1 MFLPLFFVTF
11 AAIITYLNK
20 KRTKNMKHIRHYLTA
35 LFAIALSLMV
45 WADSG
50 ELFTSGK
57 LSSSLINCIVQ
68 DKYGYIWVGTEYG
81 LSKFDGYRFTNY
93 LHNEEDTTSITD
105 NIISDLLVDK
115 KGNLWIGCAKG
126 LMRYNYETNNF
137 SRLQFPDGRK
147 PRIYSM
153 VESHRGDILL
163 GTAGYGLYSV
173 KNNGI
178 EKTANNRF
186 TIKWERAY
194 AKRDSDVFF
203 THIYEDKHHYLWQS
217 SHLSTFTRFIE
228 KQGKVQRKDFKSPY
242 GAPVAFIQH
251 RPQAMLIVCMYGI
264 IYYDYRTGRIADAGY
279 DLGTFKNHVT
289 INNATFDHEGNLYI
303 STSEH
308 GALIIKK
315 GSNKVE
321 QLENS
326 NSNFNL
332 STAFV
337 NDIIEDKDNNL
348 WIGCYKKGLYLLN
361 QRQQAFSSWSFSAQN
376 YIIGSSVSSIAPGEN
391 GETWCTVQNSGVF
404 CFDAS
409 GKIIAHPTSPAGT
422 CIIYKDRRG
431 AYWISNGSALYSYN
445 PHTGAYQ
452 EKLTFTSAGIY
463 CMTDDNQGNLYIS
476 VYSKG
481 LYIYNVES
489 GKVTVLNMR
498 QRGNKGFLC
507 NDWVRSMAFDH
518 TGHLWIGTSNG
529 VSCLNTKTL
538 SFKDFGWNNILKDR
552 QANGICE
559 GKNGNMI
566 IGTEEGLYL
575 FDRKNNKTLALP
587 HAEVLK
593 GKQVCSIIKD
603 HQGDLWISTTMGIW
617 QYDQKNRQFIGH
629 INGNGLTTR
638 EYVLGSSMHT
648 ASDLI
653 AFGTSDGITTF
664 YPERV
669 KAKKMELGDVHLTNF
684 IIDGKPINCLTDE
697 FTIPYEENSF
707 TLEFSLLNYRNTDN
721 ISFQYRINEGKW
733 NSTNEGSNAV
743 SFNKL
748 KPGSYTLEVRA
759 MSNGNFSKKST
770 IIHIKVCDPWY
781 ASTWAFLLYFLTAA
795 GIILYII
802 YRYER
807 HRKEDLEETKMQFL
821 INATHD
827 IRSPLT
833 LIMEPLKKLKERL
846 GNAEEYQADIDTID
860 RNAQRLLTLVNQ
872 ILDKRR
878 LDKHQMNLSCR
889 ETNLVEFSQGLV
901 SLFTYNANL
910 RGINIR
916 LEMPET
922 PVNAWIDRNKLDKAI
937 ANLLSNAFKYT
948 PNGGEI
954 IFRIEKQDKKVL
966 LYVIDSGKGL
976 GKNDDAKTLFERFYQ
991 GKNSADMHLGGS
1003 GIGLNLCRSIVR
1015 LHGGDV
1021 TARNREDGT
1030 SGACFIIEL
1039 PLGKEHLKDSQIN
1052 SDYVVNGKKQQR
1064 GAASRNSKILLVDDD
1079 IEICRYLKSELSDWY
1094 RFVIC
1099 NNGKEALKQL
1109 LSGDFDLVVSDVVM
1123 PEMDGITLLRNI
1135 KGNANISHVPVIM
1148 LTSKSEI
1155 SDRLEGIKLG
1165 ADAYLAKPF
1174 SLEELHL
1181 TIDNLIDNVR
1191 RLKGKF
1197 SGALKQDDKVEKI
1210 EVKGYDEELMERI
1223 MKVVNENLSDSDFN
1237 VEKMCDE
1244 VGVSRTQLHR
1254 KLKEM
1259 TGVPTSEFLRN
1270 IRLNEAA
1277 RLIREHKINITQVSY
1292 MVGFANNSH
1301 FSTAFKKYFGMSP
1314 TEYAAKYT
1322 E

>member
-1 MFLPLFFVTF
+1 MKRFILISIFCFVQ
-11 AAIITYLNK
+11 
-20 KRTKNMKHIRHYLTA
+20 MLTCFSYA
-35 LFAIALSLMV
+35 N
-45 WADSG
+45 SG
-50 ELFTSGK
+50 RLYTSND
-57 LSSSLINCIVQ
+57 LSSSLIRCIIQ
-68 DKYGYIWVGTEYG
+68 DKYGFIWVGTNYG
-81 LSKFDGYRFTNY
+81 LNRFDGYKFSTY
-93 LHNEEDTTSITD
+93 LCNPADTTTIQD
-105 NIISDLLVDK
+105 NDIVKLYPYSKEFLFVATNRGLYKYSYLTNCFQHIVLEKKDEKIRVSSLIEDGKHNLL
-115 KGNLWIGCAKG
+115 I
-126 LMRYNYETNNF
+126 
-137 SRLQFPDGRK
+137 
-147 PRIYSM
+147 
-153 VESHRGDILL
+153 
-163 GTAGYGLYSV
+163 GTAGYGAYRLDMTTGKVTRLSRKSANSV
-173 KNNGI
+173 
-178 EKTANNRF
+178 
-186 TIKWERAY
+186 
-194 AKRDSDVFF
+194 DDFF
-203 THIYEDKHHYLWQS
+203 AMLFFDDEGYLWQAN
-217 SHLSTFTRFIE
+217 HTKVLR
-228 KQGKVQRKDFKSPY
+228 KYKYNGKSIKLVSVYEPKDLFGISKLY
-242 GAPVAFIQH
+242 ATDKKGFFVAH
-251 RPQAMLIVCMYGI
+251 AGGI
-264 IYYDYRTGRIADAGY
+264 MRYDYASHSFSRYDFDFSAHQGAGY
-279 DLGTFKNHVT
+279 ISAVTLDKYGNLWLGTSGDGTFKIPHGSRKAYRVEL
-289 INNATFDHEGNLYI
+289 NNQSFIFDNAHISDLLIDRDGNQWY
-303 STSEH
+303 
-308 GALIIKK
+308 GCYMK
-315 GSNKVE
+315 GLFLSN
-321 QLENS
+321 
-326 NSNFNL
+326 
-332 STAFV
+332 
-337 NDIIEDKDNNL
+337 KDNNVFHPVSL
-348 WIGCYKKGLYLLN
+348 DELGAGMETISSVVGVADGLMLFVVKNHGLYLLDEKTGN
-361 QRQQAFSSWSFSAQN
+361 TKLLQ
-376 YIIGSSVSSIAPGEN
+376 
-391 GETWCTVQNSGVF
+391 
-404 CFDAS
+404 
-409 GKIIAHPTSPAGT
+409 SPAGP
-422 CIIYKDRRG
+422 IKVYSDFRKNVYVYGRDGIYEYGWKHQTYRLLLPANGLSLDYMRVDAAGNIYFTSQGNGLYVWNRKSG
-431 AYWISNGSALYSYN
+431 KMTQYLMDDKRPHKTICNNWISEIRLDS
-445 PHTGAYQ
+445 
-452 EKLTFTSAGIY
+452 
-463 CMTDDNQGNLYIS
+463 
-476 VYSKG
+476 
-481 LYIYNVES
+481 
-489 GKVTVLNMR
+489 
-498 QRGNKGFLC
+498 RG
-507 NDWVRSMAFDH
+507 W
-518 TGHLWIGTSNG
+518 LWCATANG
-529 VSCLNTKTL
+529 VSCMDTKTGYFDIIL
-538 SFKDFGWNNILKDR
+538 SRPLL
-552 QANGICE
+552 E
-559 GKNGNMI
+559 GKTCYSTLELSDGKI
-566 IGTEEGLYL
+566 AIATEMGLYL
-575 FDRKNNKTLALP
+575 YDRKKQQTTPWP
-587 HAEVLK
+587 HSESISGLRIYSLK
-593 GKQVCSIIKD
+593 KD
-603 HQGDLWISTTMGIW
+603 VKGNLWMSTAQGIW
-617 QYDQKNRQFIGH
+617 CYDSKAKSFFSFEK
-629 INGNGLTTR
+629 GNGLLTK
-638 EYVLGSSMHT
+638 EYLAGVVGS
-648 ASDLI
+648 
-653 AFGTSDGITTF
+653 TSDGVICYGNSEGLTYF
-664 YPERV
+664 RPSQV
-669 KAKKMELGDVHLTNF
+669 KDYNEKTSAIYLSGVLL
-684 IIDGKPINCLTDE
+684 DGKMAPFIGDNLSVPSD
-697 FTIPYEENSF
+697 FKSIVLSF
-707 TLEFSLLNYRNTDN
+707 SQLDYQSVGN
-721 ISFQYRINEGKW
+721 IVFQYRINGGKW
-733 NSTNEGSNAV
+733 ISNAAGDN
-743 SFNKL
+743 SFNFTGL
-748 KPGSYTLEVRA
+748 SYGHYRIEVRIYC
-759 MSNGNFSKKST
+759 NGKYSTYKKV
-770 IIHIKVCDPWY
+770 INLDVLAPWFL
-781 ASTWAFLLYFLTAA
+781 TVWAKLIYLFLILGLTAA
-795 GIILYII
+795 AIIVYL
-802 YRYER
+802 
-807 HRKEDLEETKMQFL
+807 RKKKRDLEEAKMQFL

-878 LDKHQMNLSCR
+878 LDKHQTNLSCR

-1052 SDYVVNGKKQQR
+1052 SDYVVNGKKPQR

-1210 EVKGYDEELMERI
+1210 EVKGNDEELMERI

-1277 RLIREHKINITQVSY
+1277 RLIRERKINITQVSY

-1301 FSTAFKKYFGMSP
+1301 FSTAFKKYFGISP
-1314 TEYAAKYT
+1314 SEYAAKYT

>member
-1 MFLPLFFVTF
+1 MLFSIFCFVQ
-11 AAIITYLNK
+11 
-20 KRTKNMKHIRHYLTA
+20 MLTCFSYA
-35 LFAIALSLMV
+35 N
-45 WADSG
+45 SG
-50 ELFTSGK
+50 RLYTSNDM
-57 LSSSLINCIVQ
+57 SSSLIRCIIQ
-68 DKYGYIWVGTEYG
+68 DKYGFIWVGTNYG
-81 LSKFDGYRFTNY
+81 LNRFDGYKFSTY
-93 LHNEEDTTSITD
+93 LCNPADTTTIQD
-105 NIISDLLVDK
+105 NDIVKLYPYSKEFLFVATNRGLYKYSYLTNSFQHIVLEKKDEKIRISSLIEDGKHNLL
-115 KGNLWIGCAKG
+115 I
-126 LMRYNYETNNF
+126 
-137 SRLQFPDGRK
+137 
-147 PRIYSM
+147 
-153 VESHRGDILL
+153 
-163 GTAGYGLYSV
+163 GTAGYGAYRLDMTTGKVTRLSRKSANSV
-173 KNNGI
+173 
-178 EKTANNRF
+178 
-186 TIKWERAY
+186 
-194 AKRDSDVFF
+194 DDFF
-203 THIYEDKHHYLWQS
+203 AMLFFDDEGYLWQAN
-217 SHLSTFTRFIE
+217 HTKVL
-228 KQGKVQRKDFKSPY
+228 KKYKYNGKSIKLVSVYEPKGLFSVCKLYAADKKGFF
-242 GAPVAFIQH
+242 VAH
-251 RPQAMLIVCMYGI
+251 VGGI
-264 IYYDYRTGRIADAGY
+264 MRYDYASHRFSRYDFDFSAHQGAGY
-279 DLGTFKNHVT
+279 ISAVTLDKYGNLWLGTSGDGTFKIPHGSRKAYRVEL
-289 INNATFDHEGNLYI
+289 NNQSFIFDNAHISDLLIDRDGNQWY
-303 STSEH
+303 
-308 GALIIKK
+308 
-315 GSNKVE
+315 
-321 QLENS
+321 
-326 NSNFNL
+326 
-332 STAFV
+332 
-337 NDIIEDKDNNL
+337 
-348 WIGCYKKGLYLLN
+348 GCYMKGLFLSNNDKNVFHPVSLDELGAGMETISSVVGVADGLMLFVVKNHGLYLLDEKTGN
-361 QRQQAFSSWSFSAQN
+361 TKLLQ
-376 YIIGSSVSSIAPGEN
+376 
-391 GETWCTVQNSGVF
+391 
-404 CFDAS
+404 
-409 GKIIAHPTSPAGT
+409 SPAGP
-422 CIIYKDRRG
+422 IKVYSDFRKNVYVYGRDGIYEYDWKHQTYRLLLPANGLSLDYMQVDAAGNIYFTSQGNGLYVWNRKSGKMTQYLMDDKRPHKTICNN
-431 AYWISNGSALYSYN
+431 WISEIRLDS
-445 PHTGAYQ
+445 
-452 EKLTFTSAGIY
+452 
-463 CMTDDNQGNLYIS
+463 
-476 VYSKG
+476 
-481 LYIYNVES
+481 
-489 GKVTVLNMR
+489 
-498 QRGNKGFLC
+498 RG
-507 NDWVRSMAFDH
+507 W
-518 TGHLWIGTSNG
+518 LWCATANG
-529 VSCLNTKTL
+529 VSCMDTKTGYFDIIL
-538 SFKDFGWNNILKDR
+538 SRPLL
-552 QANGICE
+552 E
-559 GKNGNMI
+559 GKSCYSTLELSDGKI
-566 IGTEEGLYL
+566 AIATEMGLYL
-575 FDRKNNKTLALP
+575 YDRKKQQTTPWP
-587 HAEVLK
+587 HSESISGLRIYSLK
-593 GKQVCSIIKD
+593 KD
-603 HQGDLWISTTMGIW
+603 VKGNLWMSTAQGIW
-617 QYDQKNRQFIGH
+617 CYDSKAKSFFSFEK
-629 INGNGLTTR
+629 GNGLLTK
-638 EYVLGSSMHT
+638 EYLAGVVGS
-648 ASDLI
+648 
-653 AFGTSDGITTF
+653 TSDGVICYGNSEGLTYF
-664 YPERV
+664 QPSEV
-669 KAKKMELGDVHLTNF
+669 KDYNEKTSAIYLSGVLL
-684 IIDGKPINCLTDE
+684 DGKMAPFIGDNLSVPSD
-697 FTIPYEENSF
+697 FKSIVLSF
-707 TLEFSLLNYRNTDN
+707 SQLDYQSVGN
-721 ISFQYRINEGKW
+721 IVFQYRINGGKW
-733 NSTNEGSNAV
+733 ISNAAGDN
-743 SFNKL
+743 SFNFTGL
-748 KPGSYTLEVRA
+748 SYGHYRIEVRTYC
-759 MSNGNFSKKST
+759 NGKYSTYKKV
-770 IIHIKVCDPWY
+770 INLDVLAPWFL
-781 ASTWAFLLYFLTAA
+781 TVWAKLLYLFLILGLTAA
-795 GIILYII
+795 AIIVYL
-802 YRYER
+802 
-807 HRKEDLEETKMQFL
+807 RKKKRDLEEAKMQFL

-910 RGINIR
+910 RGIQIKM
-916 LEMPET
+916 EMPEM

-954 IFRIEKQDKKVL
+954 IFRIEKQAQKVL

>member
-1 MFLPLFFVTF
+1 MKRFLLFSIICIVQMLTCFSHAVTGRL
-11 AAIITYLNK
+11 Y
-20 KRTKNMKHIRHYLTA
+20 
-35 LFAIALSLMV
+35 
-45 WADSG
+45 
-50 ELFTSGK
+50 TSNDM
-57 LSSSLINCIVQ
+57 SSSLIRCIIQ
-68 DKYGYIWVGTEYG
+68 DKYGFIWVGTNYG
-81 LSKFDGYRFTNY
+81 LNRFDGYKFSTY
-93 LHNEEDTTSITD
+93 LCNPADTTTIQD
-105 NIISDLLVDK
+105 NDIVKLYPYSKEFLFVATNRGLYKYSYLTNSFQHIVLEKKDEKIRVSSLIGDGKHNLL
-115 KGNLWIGCAKG
+115 I
-126 LMRYNYETNNF
+126 
-137 SRLQFPDGRK
+137 
-147 PRIYSM
+147 
-153 VESHRGDILL
+153 
-163 GTAGYGLYSV
+163 GTAGYGAYRLDMTTGKVTRLSRKSANSV
-173 KNNGI
+173 
-178 EKTANNRF
+178 
-186 TIKWERAY
+186 
-194 AKRDSDVFF
+194 DDFF
-203 THIYEDKHHYLWQS
+203 AMLFFDDEGYLWQAN
-217 SHLSTFTRFIE
+217 HTKVLR
-228 KQGKVQRKDFKSPY
+228 KYKYNGKSIKLVSVYEPKDLFGISKLY
-242 GAPVAFIQH
+242 ATDKKGFFVAH
-251 RPQAMLIVCMYGI
+251 AGGI
-264 IYYDYRTGRIADAGY
+264 MRYDYASHSFSRYDFDFSAHQGAGY
-279 DLGTFKNHVT
+279 ISAVTLDNYGNLWLGTSGDGTFKIPHGSRKAYRVEL
-289 INNATFDHEGNLYI
+289 NNQSFIFDNAHISDLLIDRDGNQWY
-303 STSEH
+303 
-308 GALIIKK
+308 
-315 GSNKVE
+315 
-321 QLENS
+321 
-326 NSNFNL
+326 
-332 STAFV
+332 
-337 NDIIEDKDNNL
+337 
-348 WIGCYKKGLYLLN
+348 GCYMKGLFLSNNDKNVFHPVSLDELGAGMETISSVVGVADGLMLFVVKNHGLYLLDEKTGN
-361 QRQQAFSSWSFSAQN
+361 TKLLQ
-376 YIIGSSVSSIAPGEN
+376 
-391 GETWCTVQNSGVF
+391 
-404 CFDAS
+404 
-409 GKIIAHPTSPAGT
+409 SPAGP
-422 CIIYKDRRG
+422 IKVYSDFRKNVYVYGRDGIYEYDWKHQTYRLLLP
-431 AYWISNGSALYSYN
+431 ANGLSLDGMQVDAAGNIY
-445 PHTGAYQ
+445 
-452 EKLTFTSAGIY
+452 FTSP
-463 CMTDDNQGNLYIS
+463 GN
-476 VYSKG
+476 G
-481 LYIYNVES
+481 LYVWNRKS
-489 GKVTVLNMR
+489 GKMTQYLMDDKRPHKTICNNWTSDIR
-498 QRGNKGFLC
+498 LDSRG
-507 NDWVRSMAFDH
+507 W
-518 TGHLWIGTSNG
+518 LWCATANG
-529 VSCLNTKTL
+529 VSCMDTKTGYFDIIL
-538 SFKDFGWNNILKDR
+538 SRPLL
-552 QANGICE
+552 E
-559 GKNGNMI
+559 GKSCYSTLELPDGRI
-566 IGTEEGLYL
+566 AIATEMGLYL
-575 FDRKNNKTLALP
+575 YDRKKQQTTPWP
-587 HAEVLK
+587 HSESISGLRIYSLK
-593 GKQVCSIIKD
+593 KD
-603 HQGDLWISTTMGIW
+603 VKGNLWMSSAQGIW
-617 QYDQKNRQFIGH
+617 CYDSKAKSFFSFEK
-629 INGNGLTTR
+629 GNGLLTK
-638 EYVLGSSMHT
+638 EYLAGVVGS
-648 ASDLI
+648 
-653 AFGTSDGITTF
+653 TSDGVICYGNSEGLTYF
-664 YPERV
+664 RPSQV
-669 KAKKMELGDVHLTNF
+669 KDYNEKTSAIYLSGVLL
-684 IIDGKPINCLTDE
+684 DGKMAPFIGDNLSVPSD
-697 FTIPYEENSF
+697 FKSIVLSF
-707 TLEFSLLNYRNTDN
+707 SQLDYQSVGN
-721 ISFQYRINEGKW
+721 IVFQYRINGGKW
-733 NSTNEGSNAV
+733 ISNAAGDN
-743 SFNKL
+743 SFNFTGL
-748 KPGSYTLEVRA
+748 SYGHYRIEVRTYC
-759 MSNGNFSKKST
+759 NGKYSTYKKV
-770 IIHIKVCDPWY
+770 INLDVLAPWFL
-781 ASTWAFLLYFLTAA
+781 TVWAKLIYLFLILGLTAA
-795 GIILYII
+795 AIIVYL
-802 YRYER
+802 
-807 HRKEDLEETKMQFL
+807 RKKKRDLEEAKMQFL

-860 RNAQRLLTLVNQ
+860 RNTQRLLTLVNQ

-1021 TARNREDGT
+1021 TARNREDGK

-1079 IEICRYLKSELSDWY
+1079 IEICRYIKTELSDWY

-1197 SGALKQDDKVEKI
+1197 SGALKQDDKVEKV

>member
-1 MFLPLFFVTF
+1 MKRFLLFSIICFVQ
-11 AAIITYLNK
+11 
-20 KRTKNMKHIRHYLTA
+20 MLTCFSHA
-35 LFAIALSLMV
+35 V
-45 WADSG
+45 TG
-50 ELFTSGK
+50 RLFTSND
-57 LSSSLINCIVQ
+57 LSSSLIRCIIQ
-68 DKYGYIWVGTEYG
+68 DKYGFIWVGTNYG
-81 LSKFDGYRFTNY
+81 LNRFDGYSFSTY
-93 LHNEEDTTSITD
+93 LCNPADTTTIQD
-105 NIISDLLVDK
+105 NGIVQLYPYSKEFLFVATNRGLYKYSYLTNSFQHIVLEKHGEKIRISSLIEDRMHNLL
-115 KGNLWIGCAKG
+115 I
-126 LMRYNYETNNF
+126 
-137 SRLQFPDGRK
+137 
-147 PRIYSM
+147 
-153 VESHRGDILL
+153 
-163 GTAGYGLYSV
+163 GTAGYGAYRLDMTTGKVTRLSRKSANSV
-173 KNNGI
+173 
-178 EKTANNRF
+178 
-186 TIKWERAY
+186 
-194 AKRDSDVFF
+194 DDFF
-203 THIYEDKHHYLWQS
+203 SMLFFDDEGYLWQAN
-217 SHLSTFTRFIE
+217 HTKVLR
-228 KQGKVQRKDFKSPY
+228 KYKYDGKSIKLVSVYEPKDLFGIRKLYATDKKGFF
-242 GAPVAFIQH
+242 VAH
-251 RPQAMLIVCMYGI
+251 TGGI
-264 IYYDYRTGRIADAGY
+264 MRYDYASHRFSRYDFDFSAHQGAGY
-279 DLGTFKNHVT
+279 ISAATLDKYGNLWLGTSGDGTFKIPHGSRKAYRVELDNQSF
-289 INNATFDHEGNLYI
+289 IFDNAHISDLLIDRDGNQWY
-303 STSEH
+303 
-308 GALIIKK
+308 
-315 GSNKVE
+315 
-321 QLENS
+321 
-326 NSNFNL
+326 
-332 STAFV
+332 
-337 NDIIEDKDNNL
+337 
-348 WIGCYKKGLYLLN
+348 GCYMKGLFLSNNDKNVFHSVTLDDLGAGMETISSVVGVADGLMLFVVKNHGLYLLDEKTGN
-361 QRQQAFSSWSFSAQN
+361 TKLLQ
-376 YIIGSSVSSIAPGEN
+376 
-391 GETWCTVQNSGVF
+391 
-404 CFDAS
+404 
-409 GKIIAHPTSPAGT
+409 SPAGP
-422 CIIYKDRRG
+422 IKVYSDFRKKVYVYGRDGIYEYDWKHQTYRLLLPANGLSLDGMQVDAAGNIYFTSPGNGLYVWNRKSGKMTQYLMDDKRPHKTICNN
-431 AYWISNGSALYSYN
+431 WISEIRLDS
-445 PHTGAYQ
+445 
-452 EKLTFTSAGIY
+452 
-463 CMTDDNQGNLYIS
+463 
-476 VYSKG
+476 
-481 LYIYNVES
+481 
-489 GKVTVLNMR
+489 
-498 QRGNKGFLC
+498 RG
-507 NDWVRSMAFDH
+507 
-518 TGHLWIGTSNG
+518 WIWCATTNG
-529 VSCLNTKTL
+529 VSCMDTKTGYFDVIL
-538 SFKDFGWNNILKDR
+538 SRPLL
-552 QANGICE
+552 E
-559 GKNGNMI
+559 GKTCYSTLELSDSKI
-566 IGTEEGLYL
+566 AIATEMGLYL
-575 FDRKNNKTLALP
+575 YDSKKRQTTPWP
-587 HAEVLK
+587 HSESISGLRIYSLK
-593 GKQVCSIIKD
+593 KD
-603 HQGDLWISTTMGIW
+603 AKGNLWMSTAQGIW
-617 QYDQKNRQFIGH
+617 CYDSKAKSFFSFEK
-629 INGNGLTTR
+629 GNGLLTK
-638 EYVLGSSMHT
+638 EYQSGVFGS
-648 ASDLI
+648 
-653 AFGTSDGITTF
+653 TSDGVICYGNSEGLTYF
-664 YPERV
+664 RPSQV
-669 KAKKMELGDVHLTNF
+669 KDYNEKMSAIYLSGVLL
-684 IIDGKPINCLTDE
+684 DGKMAPFIGDDLSVPSD
-697 FTIPYEENSF
+697 FKSIVLS
-707 TLEFSLLNYRNTDN
+707 FSLLDYQSVGN
-721 ISFQYRINEGKW
+721 IVFQYRINGGKW
-733 NSTNEGSNAV
+733 ISNAAGDN
-743 SFNKL
+743 SFNFTGL
-748 KPGSYTLEVRA
+748 SYGHYRIEVRTYC
-759 MSNGNFSKKST
+759 NGKYSIYNKV
-770 IIHIKVCDPWY
+770 IKLNVLAPWY
-781 ASTWAFLLYFLTAA
+781 LTVWAKLIYLILVLGFMAA
-795 GIILYII
+795 VIFI
-802 YRYER
+802 YLHKKKR
-807 HRKEDLEETKMQFL
+807 DLEEAKMQFL

-846 GNAEEYQADIDTID
+846 GNAEEYHEDIDTMD

-878 LDKHQMNLSCR
+878 LDKHQMKLSCR
-889 ETNLVEFSQGLV
+889 ETNLVEFSRGLV

-910 RGINIR
+910 RGIQIK

-1021 TARNREDGT
+1021 YAHNREDGK

-1039 PLGKEHLKDSQIN
+1039 PLGKEHLKNNQICLDN
-1052 SDYVVNGKKQQR
+1052 VGTGKKQQR

-1197 SGALKQDDKVEKI
+1197 TGALKQDDKVEKV

-1314 TEYAAKYT
+1314 TEYAARYS

>member
-1 MFLPLFFVTF
+1 MLFSIFCFVQ
-11 AAIITYLNK
+11 
-20 KRTKNMKHIRHYLTA
+20 MLTCFSYA
-35 LFAIALSLMV
+35 N
-45 WADSG
+45 SG
-50 ELFTSGK
+50 RLYTSNDM
-57 LSSSLINCIVQ
+57 SSSLIRCIIQ
-68 DKYGYIWVGTEYG
+68 DKYGFIWVGTNYG
-81 LSKFDGYRFTNY
+81 LNRFDGYKFSTY
-93 LHNEEDTTSITD
+93 LCNPADTTTIQD
-105 NIISDLLVDK
+105 NDIVKLYPYSKEFLFVATNRGLYKYSYLTNSFQHIVLEKKDEKIRISSLIEDGKHNLL
-115 KGNLWIGCAKG
+115 I
-126 LMRYNYETNNF
+126 
-137 SRLQFPDGRK
+137 
-147 PRIYSM
+147 
-153 VESHRGDILL
+153 
-163 GTAGYGLYSV
+163 GTAGYGAYRLDMTTGKVTRLSRKSANSV
-173 KNNGI
+173 
-178 EKTANNRF
+178 
-186 TIKWERAY
+186 
-194 AKRDSDVFF
+194 DDFF
-203 THIYEDKHHYLWQS
+203 AMLFFDDEGYLWQAN
-217 SHLSTFTRFIE
+217 HTKVL
-228 KQGKVQRKDFKSPY
+228 KKYKYNGKSIKLVSVYEPKGLFSVCKLYAADKKGFF
-242 GAPVAFIQH
+242 VAH
-251 RPQAMLIVCMYGI
+251 VGGI
-264 IYYDYRTGRIADAGY
+264 MRYDYASHRFSRYDFDFSAHQGAGY
-279 DLGTFKNHVT
+279 ISAVTLDKYGNLWLGTSGDGTFKIPHGSRKAYRVEL
-289 INNATFDHEGNLYI
+289 NNQSFIFDNAHISDLLIDRDGNQWY
-303 STSEH
+303 
-308 GALIIKK
+308 
-315 GSNKVE
+315 
-321 QLENS
+321 
-326 NSNFNL
+326 
-332 STAFV
+332 
-337 NDIIEDKDNNL
+337 
-348 WIGCYKKGLYLLN
+348 GCYMKGLFLSNNDKNVFHPVSLDELGAGMETISSVVGVADGLMLFVVKNHGLYLLDEKTGN
-361 QRQQAFSSWSFSAQN
+361 TKLLQ
-376 YIIGSSVSSIAPGEN
+376 
-391 GETWCTVQNSGVF
+391 
-404 CFDAS
+404 
-409 GKIIAHPTSPAGT
+409 SPAGP
-422 CIIYKDRRG
+422 IKVYSDFRKNVYVYGRDGIYEYDWKHQTYRLLLPANGLSLDYMQVDAAGNIYFTSQGNGLYVWNRKSGKMTQYLMDDKRPHKTICNN
-431 AYWISNGSALYSYN
+431 WISEIRLDS
-445 PHTGAYQ
+445 
-452 EKLTFTSAGIY
+452 
-463 CMTDDNQGNLYIS
+463 
-476 VYSKG
+476 
-481 LYIYNVES
+481 
-489 GKVTVLNMR
+489 
-498 QRGNKGFLC
+498 RG
-507 NDWVRSMAFDH
+507 W
-518 TGHLWIGTSNG
+518 LWCATANG
-529 VSCLNTKTL
+529 VSCMDTKTGYFDIIL
-538 SFKDFGWNNILKDR
+538 SRPLL
-552 QANGICE
+552 E
-559 GKNGNMI
+559 GKSCYSTLELSDGKI
-566 IGTEEGLYL
+566 AIATEMGLYL
-575 FDRKNNKTLALP
+575 YDRKKQQTTPWP
-587 HAEVLK
+587 HSESISGLRIYSLK
-593 GKQVCSIIKD
+593 KD
-603 HQGDLWISTTMGIW
+603 VKGNLWMSTAQGIW
-617 QYDQKNRQFIGH
+617 CYDSKAKSFFSFEK
-629 INGNGLTTR
+629 GNGLLTK
-638 EYVLGSSMHT
+638 EYLAGVVGS
-648 ASDLI
+648 
-653 AFGTSDGITTF
+653 TSDGVICYGNSEGLTYF
-664 YPERV
+664 QPSEV
-669 KAKKMELGDVHLTNF
+669 KDYNEKTSAIYLSGVLL
-684 IIDGKPINCLTDE
+684 DGKMAPFIGDNLSVPSD
-697 FTIPYEENSF
+697 FKSIVLSF
-707 TLEFSLLNYRNTDN
+707 SQLDYQSVGN
-721 ISFQYRINEGKW
+721 IVFQYRINGGKW
-733 NSTNEGSNAV
+733 ISNAAGDN
-743 SFNKL
+743 SFNFTGL
-748 KPGSYTLEVRA
+748 SYGHYRIEVRTYC
-759 MSNGNFSKKST
+759 NGKYSTYKKV
-770 IIHIKVCDPWY
+770 INLDVLAPWFL
-781 ASTWAFLLYFLTAA
+781 TVWAKLLYLFLILGLTAA
-795 GIILYII
+795 AIIVYL
-802 YRYER
+802 
-807 HRKEDLEETKMQFL
+807 RKKKRDLEEAKMQFL

-910 RGINIR
+910 RGIQIKM
-916 LEMPET
+916 EMPEM

>member
-1 MFLPLFFVTF
+1 MDNFFAMLFFDAEGYLWQANHTKVLRKYKYNGKSIRLVSVYEPKDLFGIRKLYATDKKGF
-11 AAIITYLNK
+11 FVAHTGGIMRYDYASHSFSRYDFDFSAHQGAGYISAATL
-20 KRTKNMKHIRHYLTA
+20 
-35 LFAIALSLMV
+35 
-45 WADSG
+45 
-50 ELFTSGK
+50 
-57 LSSSLINCIVQ
+57 
-68 DKYGYIWVGTEYG
+68 DKYGNLWLGTSGDGTFKIPHGSRKAYRVE
-81 LSKFDGYRFTNY
+81 LNNQSFIFDNA
-93 LHNEEDTTSITD
+93 H
-105 NIISDLLVDK
+105 ISDLLIDRDGNQWYGCYMKGLFLSNNDKNVFHPVSLDELGAGMETISSVVGVADGLMLFVVKNHGLYLLDEKTGNTKLLQSPAGPIKVYSDFRKNVYVYANGGIYEYDWKHQTYQLLLPANGLSLDGMLVDAAGNMFLTSQGNGLYVWNRK
-115 KGNLWIGCAKG
+115 SGKMTQYLMDDRRPHKTICNNWITDIRLDSRGRLWCATTNGVSCMDTKTGYFDVILSRPLLEGKTCYSTLELSDSKIAIATEMGLYLYDSKKRQTTPWPHSESISGLRIYSLKKDAKGNLWMSTAQGIWCYDSKAKSFFSFEKGNG
-126 LMRYNYETNNF
+126 LLTKEYQAGVVGST
-137 SRLQFPDGRK
+137 PDGVICYGNSEGLTYFRPSQLK
-147 PRIYSM
+147 DYNEKMSAIYLSGVLLDGKM
-153 VESHRGDILL
+153 APFIGDNL
-163 GTAGYGLYSV
+163 SV
-173 KNNGI
+173 P
-178 EKTANNRF
+178 
-186 TIKWERAY
+186 
-194 AKRDSDVFF
+194 S
-203 THIYEDKHHYLWQS
+203 
-217 SHLSTFTRFIE
+217 
-228 KQGKVQRKDFKSPY
+228 DFKS
-242 GAPVAFIQH
+242 I
-251 RPQAMLIVCMYGI
+251 
-264 IYYDYRTGRIADAGY
+264 
-279 DLGTFKNHVT
+279 
-289 INNATFDHEGNLYI
+289 
-303 STSEH
+303 
-308 GALIIKK
+308 
-315 GSNKVE
+315 
-321 QLENS
+321 
-326 NSNFNL
+326 
-332 STAFV
+332 
-337 NDIIEDKDNNL
+337 
-348 WIGCYKKGLYLLN
+348 
-361 QRQQAFSSWSFSAQN
+361 
-376 YIIGSSVSSIAPGEN
+376 
-391 GETWCTVQNSGVF
+391 
-404 CFDAS
+404 
-409 GKIIAHPTSPAGT
+409 
-422 CIIYKDRRG
+422 
-431 AYWISNGSALYSYN
+431 
-445 PHTGAYQ
+445 
-452 EKLTFTSAGIY
+452 
-463 CMTDDNQGNLYIS
+463 
-476 VYSKG
+476 
-481 LYIYNVES
+481 
-489 GKVTVLNMR
+489 VLN
-498 QRGNKGFLC
+498 
-507 NDWVRSMAFDH
+507 
-518 TGHLWIGTSNG
+518 
-529 VSCLNTKTL
+529 
-538 SFKDFGWNNILKDR
+538 
-552 QANGICE
+552 
-559 GKNGNMI
+559 
-566 IGTEEGLYL
+566 
-575 FDRKNNKTLALP
+575 
-587 HAEVLK
+587 
-593 GKQVCSIIKD
+593 
-603 HQGDLWISTTMGIW
+603 
-617 QYDQKNRQFIGH
+617 
-629 INGNGLTTR
+629 
-638 EYVLGSSMHT
+638 
-648 ASDLI
+648 
-653 AFGTSDGITTF
+653 
-664 YPERV
+664 
-669 KAKKMELGDVHLTNF
+669 
-684 IIDGKPINCLTDE
+684 
-697 FTIPYEENSF
+697 
-707 TLEFSLLNYRNTDN
+707 FSLLDYQSVGN
-721 ISFQYRINEGKW
+721 IVFQYRINGGKW
-733 NSTNEGSNAV
+733 ISNAAGDN
-743 SFNKL
+743 SFNFTGL
-748 KPGSYTLEVRA
+748 SYGHYRIEVRTYC
-759 MSNGNFSKKST
+759 NGKYSIYNKV
-770 IIHIKVCDPWY
+770 IKLNVLAPWY
-781 ASTWAFLLYFLTAA
+781 LTVWAKLIYLILVLGFMAA
-795 GIILYII
+795 VIFI
-802 YRYER
+802 YLHKKKR
-807 HRKEDLEETKMQFL
+807 DLEEAKMQFL

-846 GNAEEYQADIDTID
+846 GNAEEYHEDIDTMD

-889 ETNLVEFSQGLV
+889 ETNLVEFSRGLV

-948 PNGGEI
+948 PNDGEI

-1021 TARNREDGT
+1021 YAHNREDGK

-1039 PLGKEHLKDSQIN
+1039 PLGKEHLKNNQIY
-1052 SDYVVNGKKQQR
+1052 SDNRDTKKKQQR

-1123 PEMDGITLLRNI
+1123 PEMDGIMLLRNI

-1197 SGALKQDDKVEKI
+1197 TGALKQDDKVEKV

-1314 TEYAAKYT
+1314 TEYAARYS

>member
-1 MFLPLFFVTF
+1 MKRFMLFSIFCFVQ
-11 AAIITYLNK
+11 
-20 KRTKNMKHIRHYLTA
+20 MLTCFSYA
-35 LFAIALSLMV
+35 N
-45 WADSG
+45 SG
-50 ELFTSGK
+50 RLYTSND
-57 LSSSLINCIVQ
+57 LSSSLIRCIIQ
-68 DKYGYIWVGTEYG
+68 DKYGFIWVGTNYG
-81 LSKFDGYRFTNY
+81 LNRFDGYKFCTY
-93 LHNEEDTTSITD
+93 LCNPADTTTIQD
-105 NIISDLLVDK
+105 NDIVKLYPYSKEFLFVATNRGLYKYSYLTNSFQHIVLEKKDEKIRISSLIEDGKHNLL
-115 KGNLWIGCAKG
+115 I
-126 LMRYNYETNNF
+126 
-137 SRLQFPDGRK
+137 
-147 PRIYSM
+147 
-153 VESHRGDILL
+153 
-163 GTAGYGLYSV
+163 GTAGYGAYRLDMTTGKVTRLSRKSANSV
-173 KNNGI
+173 
-178 EKTANNRF
+178 
-186 TIKWERAY
+186 
-194 AKRDSDVFF
+194 DDFF
-203 THIYEDKHHYLWQS
+203 AMLFFDDEGYLWQAN
-217 SHLSTFTRFIE
+217 HTKVLR
-228 KQGKVQRKDFKSPY
+228 KYKYNGKSIKLVSVYEPKGLFSVCKLYAADKKGFF
-242 GAPVAFIQH
+242 VAH
-251 RPQAMLIVCMYGI
+251 VGGI
-264 IYYDYRTGRIADAGY
+264 MRYDYASHRFSRYDFDFSAHQGAGY
-279 DLGTFKNHVT
+279 ISAVTLDKYGNLWLGTSGDGTFKIPHGSRKAYRVEL
-289 INNATFDHEGNLYI
+289 NNQSFIFDNAHISDLLIDRDGNQWY
-303 STSEH
+303 
-308 GALIIKK
+308 
-315 GSNKVE
+315 
-321 QLENS
+321 
-326 NSNFNL
+326 
-332 STAFV
+332 
-337 NDIIEDKDNNL
+337 
-348 WIGCYKKGLYLLN
+348 GCYMKGLFLSNNDKNVFHPVSLDELGAGMETISSVVGVADGLMLFVVKNHGLYLLDEKTGN
-361 QRQQAFSSWSFSAQN
+361 TKLLQ
-376 YIIGSSVSSIAPGEN
+376 
-391 GETWCTVQNSGVF
+391 
-404 CFDAS
+404 
-409 GKIIAHPTSPAGT
+409 SPAGP
-422 CIIYKDRRG
+422 IKVYSDFRKNVYVYGRDGIYEYDWKHQTYRLLLPANGLSLDYMQVDAAGNIYFTSQGNGLYVWNRKSGKMTQYLMDDKRPHKTICNN
-431 AYWISNGSALYSYN
+431 WISEIRLDS
-445 PHTGAYQ
+445 
-452 EKLTFTSAGIY
+452 
-463 CMTDDNQGNLYIS
+463 
-476 VYSKG
+476 
-481 LYIYNVES
+481 
-489 GKVTVLNMR
+489 
-498 QRGNKGFLC
+498 RG
-507 NDWVRSMAFDH
+507 W
-518 TGHLWIGTSNG
+518 LWCATANG
-529 VSCLNTKTL
+529 VSCMDTKTGYFDIIL
-538 SFKDFGWNNILKDR
+538 SRPLL
-552 QANGICE
+552 E
-559 GKNGNMI
+559 GKSCYSTLELSDGKI
-566 IGTEEGLYL
+566 AIATEMGLYL
-575 FDRKNNKTLALP
+575 YDRKKQQTTPWP
-587 HAEVLK
+587 HSESISGLRIYSLK
-593 GKQVCSIIKD
+593 KD
-603 HQGDLWISTTMGIW
+603 VKGNLWMSTAQGIW
-617 QYDQKNRQFIGH
+617 CYDSKAKSFFSFEK
-629 INGNGLTTR
+629 GNGLLTK
-638 EYVLGSSMHT
+638 EYLAGVVGS
-648 ASDLI
+648 
-653 AFGTSDGITTF
+653 TSDGVICYGNSEGLTYF
-664 YPERV
+664 RPSQV
-669 KAKKMELGDVHLTNF
+669 KDYNEKTSAIYLSGVLL
-684 IIDGKPINCLTDE
+684 DGKMAPFIGDNLSVPSD
-697 FTIPYEENSF
+697 FKSIVLSF
-707 TLEFSLLNYRNTDN
+707 SQLDYQSVGN
-721 ISFQYRINEGKW
+721 IVFQYRINGGKW
-733 NSTNEGSNAV
+733 ISNAAGDN
-743 SFNKL
+743 SFNFTGL
-748 KPGSYTLEVRA
+748 SYGHYRIEVRTYC
-759 MSNGNFSKKST
+759 NGKYSTYKKV
-770 IIHIKVCDPWY
+770 INLDVLAPWFL
-781 ASTWAFLLYFLTAA
+781 TVWAKLLYLFLILGLTAA
-795 GIILYII
+795 AIIVYL
-802 YRYER
+802 
-807 HRKEDLEETKMQFL
+807 RKKKRDLEEAKMQFL

-1277 RLIREHKINITQVSY
+1277 RLIRERKINITQVSY

>member
-1 MFLPLFFVTF
+1 MNFHLRNFSNIYFTSPGNGLYVWNRKSGKMTQYLMDDRRPHKTICNNWITDIRLDSRGRLWCATTNGVSCMDTKTGYFDIILSRPLLEGKTCYSTLELSDSKI
-11 AAIITYLNK
+11 AIATEMGLYLYDSK
-20 KRTKNMKHIRHYLTA
+20 KRQTTPWPHSESISGLRIY
-35 LFAIALSLMV
+35 SLKKD
-45 WADSG
+45 A
-50 ELFTSGK
+50 
-57 LSSSLINCIVQ
+57 
-68 DKYGYIWVGTEYG
+68 
-81 LSKFDGYRFTNY
+81 
-93 LHNEEDTTSITD
+93 
-105 NIISDLLVDK
+105 
-115 KGNLWIGCAKG
+115 KGNLWMSTAQGIWCYDSKAKSFFSFEKGNGLLTKEYQAGVVGSTSDGVICYGNSEGLTYFRPSQVKDYNEKMSAIYLSGVLLDGKMAPFIGDN
-126 LMRYNYETNNF
+126 L
-137 SRLQFPDGRK
+137 
-147 PRIYSM
+147 
-153 VESHRGDILL
+153 
-163 GTAGYGLYSV
+163 SV
-173 KNNGI
+173 P
-178 EKTANNRF
+178 
-186 TIKWERAY
+186 
-194 AKRDSDVFF
+194 S
-203 THIYEDKHHYLWQS
+203 
-217 SHLSTFTRFIE
+217 
-228 KQGKVQRKDFKSPY
+228 DFKS
-242 GAPVAFIQH
+242 
-251 RPQAMLIVCMYGI
+251 IV
-264 IYYDYRTGRIADAGY
+264 
-279 DLGTFKNHVT
+279 
-289 INNATFDHEGNLYI
+289 
-303 STSEH
+303 
-308 GALIIKK
+308 
-315 GSNKVE
+315 
-321 QLENS
+321 
-326 NSNFNL
+326 L
-332 STAFV
+332 S
-337 NDIIEDKDNNL
+337 
-348 WIGCYKKGLYLLN
+348 
-361 QRQQAFSSWSFSAQN
+361 
-376 YIIGSSVSSIAPGEN
+376 
-391 GETWCTVQNSGVF
+391 
-404 CFDAS
+404 
-409 GKIIAHPTSPAGT
+409 
-422 CIIYKDRRG
+422 
-431 AYWISNGSALYSYN
+431 
-445 PHTGAYQ
+445 
-452 EKLTFTSAGIY
+452 
-463 CMTDDNQGNLYIS
+463 
-476 VYSKG
+476 
-481 LYIYNVES
+481 
-489 GKVTVLNMR
+489 
-498 QRGNKGFLC
+498 
-507 NDWVRSMAFDH
+507 
-518 TGHLWIGTSNG
+518 
-529 VSCLNTKTL
+529 
-538 SFKDFGWNNILKDR
+538 
-552 QANGICE
+552 
-559 GKNGNMI
+559 
-566 IGTEEGLYL
+566 
-575 FDRKNNKTLALP
+575 
-587 HAEVLK
+587 
-593 GKQVCSIIKD
+593 
-603 HQGDLWISTTMGIW
+603 
-617 QYDQKNRQFIGH
+617 
-629 INGNGLTTR
+629 
-638 EYVLGSSMHT
+638 
-648 ASDLI
+648 
-653 AFGTSDGITTF
+653 
-664 YPERV
+664 
-669 KAKKMELGDVHLTNF
+669 
-684 IIDGKPINCLTDE
+684 
-697 FTIPYEENSF
+697 
-707 TLEFSLLNYRNTDN
+707 FSLLDYQSVGN
-721 ISFQYRINEGKW
+721 IVFQYRINGGKW
-733 NSTNEGSNAV
+733 ISNAAGDN
-743 SFNKL
+743 SFNFTGL
-748 KPGSYTLEVRA
+748 SYGHYRIEVRTYC
-759 MSNGNFSKKST
+759 NGKYSIYN
-770 IIHIKVCDPWY
+770 KVINLDVLAPWY
-781 ASTWAFLLYFLTAA
+781 LTVWAKLIYLILVLGFMAA
-795 GIILYII
+795 VIFI
-802 YRYER
+802 YLHKKKR
-807 HRKEDLEETKMQFL
+807 DLEETKMQFL

-846 GNAEEYQADIDTID
+846 GNAEEYHEDIDTMD

-878 LDKHQMNLSCR
+878 LDKHQMKLSCR
-889 ETNLVEFSQGLV
+889 ETNLVEFSRGLV

-1021 TARNREDGT
+1021 YAHNREDGK

-1039 PLGKEHLKDSQIN
+1039 PLGKEHLKNNQIY
-1052 SDYVVNGKKQQR
+1052 SDNRDTKKKQQR

-1197 SGALKQDDKVEKI
+1197 TGALKQDDKVEKV

-1314 TEYAAKYT
+1314 SEYAAKYT

>member
-1 MFLPLFFVTF
+1 METISSV
-11 AAIITYLNK
+11 
-20 KRTKNMKHIRHYLTA
+20 
-35 LFAIALSLMV
+35 V
-45 WADSG
+45 GVAD
-50 ELFTSGK
+50 
-57 LSSSLINCIVQ
+57 
-68 DKYGYIWVGTEYG
+68 
-81 LSKFDGYRFTNY
+81 
-93 LHNEEDTTSITD
+93 
-105 NIISDLLVDK
+105 
-115 KGNLWIGCAKG
+115 G
-126 LMRYNYETNNF
+126 LMLF
-137 SRLQFPDGRK
+137 
-147 PRIYSM
+147 
-153 VESHRGDILL
+153 V
-163 GTAGYGLYSV
+163 V
-173 KNNGI
+173 KN
-178 EKTANNRF
+178 
-186 TIKWERAY
+186 
-194 AKRDSDVFF
+194 
-203 THIYEDKHHYLWQS
+203 H
-217 SHLSTFTRFIE
+217 
-228 KQGKVQRKDFKSPY
+228 
-242 GAPVAFIQH
+242 
-251 RPQAMLIVCMYGI
+251 
-264 IYYDYRTGRIADAGY
+264 
-279 DLGTFKNHVT
+279 
-289 INNATFDHEGNLYI
+289 
-303 STSEH
+303 
-308 GALIIKK
+308 
-315 GSNKVE
+315 
-321 QLENS
+321 
-326 NSNFNL
+326 
-332 STAFV
+332 
-337 NDIIEDKDNNL
+337 
-348 WIGCYKKGLYLLN
+348 GLYLLDEKTGN
-361 QRQQAFSSWSFSAQN
+361 TKLLQ
-376 YIIGSSVSSIAPGEN
+376 
-391 GETWCTVQNSGVF
+391 
-404 CFDAS
+404 
-409 GKIIAHPTSPAGT
+409 SPAGP
-422 CIIYKDRRG
+422 IKV
-431 AYWISNGSALYSYN
+431 YSDFRKNVYVY
-445 PHTGAYQ
+445 GRD
-452 EKLTFTSAGIY
+452 GIY
-463 CMTDDNQGNLYIS
+463 EYDWKHQTYRLLLPATGLSLDGMQVDAAGNIYFAS
-476 VYSKG
+476 PGNG
-481 LYIYNVES
+481 LYVWNRKS
-489 GKVTVLNMR
+489 GKMTQYLMDDKRPHKTICNNWTSEIR
-498 QRGNKGFLC
+498 LDSRG
-507 NDWVRSMAFDH
+507 W
-518 TGHLWIGTSNG
+518 LWCATANG
-529 VSCLNTKTL
+529 VSCMDTKTGYFDIIL
-538 SFKDFGWNNILKDR
+538 SRPLL
-552 QANGICE
+552 E
-559 GKNGNMI
+559 GKSCYSTLELPDSRI
-566 IGTEEGLYL
+566 AIATEMGLYL
-575 FDRKNNKTLALP
+575 YDRKKQQITPWP
-587 HAEVLK
+587 HSESISGLRIYSLK
-593 GKQVCSIIKD
+593 KD
-603 HQGDLWISTTMGIW
+603 ARGNLWMSTAQGIW
-617 QYDQKNRQFIGH
+617 CYDSKAKSFFSFEK
-629 INGNGLTTR
+629 GNGLLTK
-638 EYVLGSSMHT
+638 EYLAGVAGSTPDGVICYGNSEGLTYFRPSQVKDYNEKMSAIYLSEVL
-648 ASDLI
+648 L
-653 AFGTSDGITTF
+653 
-664 YPERV
+664 
-669 KAKKMELGDVHLTNF
+669 
-684 IIDGKPINCLTDE
+684 DGKMAPFIGDNLSVPSD
-697 FTIPYEENSF
+697 FKSIVLN
-707 TLEFSLLNYRNTDN
+707 FSLLDYQSVGN
-721 ISFQYRINEGKW
+721 IVFQYRINGGKW
-733 NSTNEGSNAV
+733 ISNAAGDN
-743 SFNKL
+743 SFNFTGL
-748 KPGSYTLEVRA
+748 SYGHYRIEVRTYC
-759 MSNGNFSKKST
+759 NGKYSIYNKV
-770 IIHIKVCDPWY
+770 IKLNVLAPWY
-781 ASTWAFLLYFLTAA
+781 LTVWAKLIYLSLVLGFMAA
-795 GIILYII
+795 VIFI
-802 YRYER
+802 YLHKKKR
-807 HRKEDLEETKMQFL
+807 DLEEAKMQFL

-846 GNAEEYQADIDTID
+846 GNAEEYHEDIDTMD

-889 ETNLVEFSQGLV
+889 ETNLVEFSRGLV

-1021 TARNREDGT
+1021 YAHNREDGK

-1039 PLGKEHLKDSQIN
+1039 PLGKEHLKNNQICLDN
-1052 SDYVVNGKKQQR
+1052 VGTKKKQQR

-1079 IEICRYLKSELSDWY
+1079 IEICCYLKSELSDWY

-1197 SGALKQDDKVEKI
+1197 TGALKQDDKVEKV

-1314 TEYAAKYT
+1314 TEYAARYS

>member
-1 MFLPLFFVTF
+1 METISSVVGVADGLMLFVVKNHGLYLLDEKTGNTKLLQSPAGLVKVYSDFRKNVYVYGSDGIYEYDWKHQTYRLLLP
-11 AAIITYLNK
+11 ANG
-20 KRTKNMKHIRHYLTA
+20 
-35 LFAIALSLMV
+35 LSLDGMQV
-45 WADSG
+45 DAAG
-50 ELFTSGK
+50 NIYFTSPGNGLYVWNRKSGK
-57 LSSSLINCIVQ
+57 MTQYLMDDKRPHKTICNNWTSDIRLDSRGWLWCATANGVSCMDTKTGYFDIILSRPLLEGKSCYSTLELPDGRIAITTEMGLYLYDRKKQQTTPWPHSESISGLRIYSLKKDV
-68 DKYGYIWVGTEYG
+68 
-81 LSKFDGYRFTNY
+81 
-93 LHNEEDTTSITD
+93 
-105 NIISDLLVDK
+105 
-115 KGNLWIGCAKG
+115 KGNLWMSTAQGIWCYDSKAKSFFSFEKGNG
-126 LMRYNYETNNF
+126 LLTKEYLAGVVGSTSDGVICYGNSEGLTYFRPSQVKDYN
-137 SRLQFPDGRK
+137 
-147 PRIYSM
+147 
-153 VESHRGDILL
+153 
-163 GTAGYGLYSV
+163 
-173 KNNGI
+173 
-178 EKTANNRF
+178 EKTSA
-186 TIKWERAY
+186 
-194 AKRDSDVFF
+194 
-203 THIYEDKHHYLWQS
+203 IY
-217 SHLSTFTRFIE
+217 LSGVLLDGKMAPFI
-228 KQGKVQRKDFKSPY
+228 GDNLSVPSDFKS
-242 GAPVAFIQH
+242 
-251 RPQAMLIVCMYGI
+251 IV
-264 IYYDYRTGRIADAGY
+264 
-279 DLGTFKNHVT
+279 L
-289 INNATFDHEGNLYI
+289 
-303 STSEH
+303 
-308 GALIIKK
+308 
-315 GSNKVE
+315 
-321 QLENS
+321 
-326 NSNFNL
+326 
-332 STAFV
+332 
-337 NDIIEDKDNNL
+337 
-348 WIGCYKKGLYLLN
+348 
-361 QRQQAFSSWSFSAQN
+361 SFSQLD
-376 YIIGSSVSSIAPGEN
+376 YQSV
-391 GETWCTVQNSGVF
+391 
-404 CFDAS
+404 
-409 GKIIAHPTSPAGT
+409 
-422 CIIYKDRRG
+422 
-431 AYWISNGSALYSYN
+431 
-445 PHTGAYQ
+445 
-452 EKLTFTSAGIY
+452 
-463 CMTDDNQGNLYIS
+463 GNI
-476 VYSKG
+476 V
-481 LYIYNVES
+481 
-489 GKVTVLNMR
+489 
-498 QRGNKGFLC
+498 
-507 NDWVRSMAFDH
+507 
-518 TGHLWIGTSNG
+518 
-529 VSCLNTKTL
+529 
-538 SFKDFGWNNILKDR
+538 
-552 QANGICE
+552 
-559 GKNGNMI
+559 
-566 IGTEEGLYL
+566 
-575 FDRKNNKTLALP
+575 
-587 HAEVLK
+587 
-593 GKQVCSIIKD
+593 
-603 HQGDLWISTTMGIW
+603 
-617 QYDQKNRQFIGH
+617 
-629 INGNGLTTR
+629 
-638 EYVLGSSMHT
+638 
-648 ASDLI
+648 
-653 AFGTSDGITTF
+653 
-664 YPERV
+664 
-669 KAKKMELGDVHLTNF
+669 
-684 IIDGKPINCLTDE
+684 
-697 FTIPYEENSF
+697 
-707 TLEFSLLNYRNTDN
+707 
-721 ISFQYRINEGKW
+721 FQYRINGGKW
-733 NSTNEGSNAV
+733 ISNAAGDN
-743 SFNKL
+743 SFNFTGL
-748 KPGSYTLEVRA
+748 SYGHYRIEVRTYC
-759 MSNGNFSKKST
+759 NGKYSIYKKVINLDVLT
-770 IIHIKVCDPWY
+770 PWFL
-781 ASTWAFLLYFLTAA
+781 TVWAKLIYLILILGLTAA
-795 GIILYII
+795 AIIVYL
-802 YRYER
+802 
-807 HRKEDLEETKMQFL
+807 RKKKRDLEEAKMQFL

-833 LIMEPLKKLKERL
+833 LIMEPLKKLKEKL

-878 LDKHQMNLSCR
+878 LDMHQMNLSCR

-1021 TARNREDGT
+1021 YAHNREDGK

-1039 PLGKEHLKDSQIN
+1039 PLGKEHLKNNQICLDN
-1052 SDYVVNGKKQQR
+1052 VGTKKKQQR

-1099 NNGKEALKQL
+1099 NNGKEALNRL

-1197 SGALKQDDKVEKI
+1197 TGALKQDDKVEKV

-1314 TEYAAKYT
+1314 TEYAARYS

>member
-1 MFLPLFFVTF
+1 MLFSIFCFVQ
-11 AAIITYLNK
+11 
-20 KRTKNMKHIRHYLTA
+20 MLTCFSYA
-35 LFAIALSLMV
+35 N
-45 WADSG
+45 SG
-50 ELFTSGK
+50 RLYTSNDM
-57 LSSSLINCIVQ
+57 SSSLIRCIIQ
-68 DKYGYIWVGTEYG
+68 DKYGFIWVGTNFG
-81 LSKFDGYRFTNY
+81 LNRFDGYKFCTY
-93 LHNEEDTTSITD
+93 LCNPADTTTIQD
-105 NIISDLLVDK
+105 NDIVKLYPYSKEFLFVATNRGLYKYSYLTNSFQHIVLEKKDEKIRISSLIEDGKHNLL
-115 KGNLWIGCAKG
+115 I
-126 LMRYNYETNNF
+126 
-137 SRLQFPDGRK
+137 
-147 PRIYSM
+147 
-153 VESHRGDILL
+153 
-163 GTAGYGLYSV
+163 GTAGYGAYRLDMTTGKVTRLSRKSANSV
-173 KNNGI
+173 
-178 EKTANNRF
+178 
-186 TIKWERAY
+186 
-194 AKRDSDVFF
+194 DDFF
-203 THIYEDKHHYLWQS
+203 AMLFFDDEGYLWQAN
-217 SHLSTFTRFIE
+217 HTKVLR
-228 KQGKVQRKDFKSPY
+228 KYKYNGKSIKLVSVYEPKGLFSVCKLYAADKKGFF
-242 GAPVAFIQH
+242 VAH
-251 RPQAMLIVCMYGI
+251 VGGI
-264 IYYDYRTGRIADAGY
+264 MRYDYASHRFSRYDFDFSAHQGAGY
-279 DLGTFKNHVT
+279 ISAVTLDKYGNLWLGTSGDGTFKIPHGSRKAYRVEL
-289 INNATFDHEGNLYI
+289 NNQSFIFDNAHISDLLIDRDGNQWY
-303 STSEH
+303 
-308 GALIIKK
+308 
-315 GSNKVE
+315 
-321 QLENS
+321 
-326 NSNFNL
+326 
-332 STAFV
+332 
-337 NDIIEDKDNNL
+337 
-348 WIGCYKKGLYLLN
+348 GCYMKGLFLSNNDKNVFHPVSLDELGAGMETISSVVGVADGLMLFVVKNHGLYLLDEKTGN
-361 QRQQAFSSWSFSAQN
+361 TKLLQ
-376 YIIGSSVSSIAPGEN
+376 
-391 GETWCTVQNSGVF
+391 
-404 CFDAS
+404 
-409 GKIIAHPTSPAGT
+409 SPAGP
-422 CIIYKDRRG
+422 IKVYSDFRKNVYVYGRDGIYEYDWKHQTYRLLLPANGLSLDYMQVDAAGNIYFTSQGNGLYVWNRKSGKMTQYLMDDKRPHKTICNN
-431 AYWISNGSALYSYN
+431 WISEIRLDS
-445 PHTGAYQ
+445 
-452 EKLTFTSAGIY
+452 
-463 CMTDDNQGNLYIS
+463 
-476 VYSKG
+476 
-481 LYIYNVES
+481 
-489 GKVTVLNMR
+489 
-498 QRGNKGFLC
+498 RG
-507 NDWVRSMAFDH
+507 W
-518 TGHLWIGTSNG
+518 LWCATANG
-529 VSCLNTKTL
+529 VSCMDTKTGYFDIIL
-538 SFKDFGWNNILKDR
+538 SRPLL
-552 QANGICE
+552 E
-559 GKNGNMI
+559 GKTCYSTLELSDGKI
-566 IGTEEGLYL
+566 AIATEMGLYL
-575 FDRKNNKTLALP
+575 YDRKKQQTTPWP
-587 HAEVLK
+587 HSESISGLRIYSLK
-593 GKQVCSIIKD
+593 KD
-603 HQGDLWISTTMGIW
+603 VKGNLWMSTAQGIW
-617 QYDQKNRQFIGH
+617 CYDSKAKSFFSFEK
-629 INGNGLTTR
+629 GNGLLTK
-638 EYVLGSSMHT
+638 EYLAGVVGS
-648 ASDLI
+648 
-653 AFGTSDGITTF
+653 TSDGVICYGNSEGLTYF
-664 YPERV
+664 RPSQV
-669 KAKKMELGDVHLTNF
+669 KDYNEKTSAIYLSGVLL
-684 IIDGKPINCLTDE
+684 DGKMAPFIGDNLSVPSD
-697 FTIPYEENSF
+697 FKSIVLSF
-707 TLEFSLLNYRNTDN
+707 SQLDYQSVGN
-721 ISFQYRINEGKW
+721 IVFQYRINGGKW
-733 NSTNEGSNAV
+733 ISNAAGDN
-743 SFNKL
+743 SFNFTGL
-748 KPGSYTLEVRA
+748 SYGHYRIEVRTYC
-759 MSNGNFSKKST
+759 NGKYSTYKKV
-770 IIHIKVCDPWY
+770 INLDVLAPWFL
-781 ASTWAFLLYFLTAA
+781 TVWAKLLYLFLILGLTAA
-795 GIILYII
+795 AIIVYL
-802 YRYER
+802 
-807 HRKEDLEETKMQFL
+807 RKKKRDLEEAKMQFL

>member
-1 MFLPLFFVTF
+1 MKRFILFSIFCFVQ
-11 AAIITYLNK
+11 
-20 KRTKNMKHIRHYLTA
+20 MLTCFSYA
-35 LFAIALSLMV
+35 N
-45 WADSG
+45 SG
-50 ELFTSGK
+50 RLYTSND
-57 LSSSLINCIVQ
+57 LSSSLIRCIIQ
-68 DKYGYIWVGTEYG
+68 DKYGFIWVGTNYG
-81 LSKFDGYRFTNY
+81 LNRFDGYKFSTY
-93 LHNEEDTTSITD
+93 LCNPADTTTIQDNDIVKLYPYSKEFLFVATNRGLYKYSYLTNSFQHIVLEKKDEKIRVSSLIEDGKHNLLIGTSGYGAYRLDMTTGKVTRLSRKSANSVDDFFAMLFFDDEGYLWQANHTKVLRKYKYNGKSIKLVSVYEPKDLFGISKLYATD
-105 NIISDLLVDK
+105 KKGFFVAHAGGIMRYDYASHSFSRYDFDFSAHQGAGYISAVTLDKYGNLWLGTSGDGTFKIPHGSRKAYRVELNNQSFIFDNAHISDLLIDRDGNQWYGCYMKGLFLSNNDKNVFHPVSLDELGAGMETISSVVGVADGLMLFVVKNHGLYLLDEKTGNTKLLQSPAGPVKVYSDFRKKVYVYGRDGIYEYDWMHQTYRLLLPANGLSLDDMRVDAAGNIYFTSPGNGLYVWNRK
-115 KGNLWIGCAKG
+115 SGKMTQYLMDDKRPHKTICNNWISEIRLDSRGWLWCATANGVSCMDTKTGYFDIILSRPLLEGKSCYSTLELSDGKIAIATEMGLYLYDRKKQQTTPWPHSESISGLRIYSLKKDVKGNLWMSTAQGIWCYDSKAKSFFSFEKGNG
-126 LMRYNYETNNF
+126 LLTKEYLAGVVGSTSDGVICYGNSEGLTYFQPSEVKDYN
-137 SRLQFPDGRK
+137 
-147 PRIYSM
+147 
-153 VESHRGDILL
+153 
-163 GTAGYGLYSV
+163 
-173 KNNGI
+173 
-178 EKTANNRF
+178 EKTSA
-186 TIKWERAY
+186 
-194 AKRDSDVFF
+194 
-203 THIYEDKHHYLWQS
+203 IY
-217 SHLSTFTRFIE
+217 LSGVLLDGKMAPFI
-228 KQGKVQRKDFKSPY
+228 GDNLSVPSDFKS
-242 GAPVAFIQH
+242 
-251 RPQAMLIVCMYGI
+251 IV
-264 IYYDYRTGRIADAGY
+264 
-279 DLGTFKNHVT
+279 
-289 INNATFDHEGNLYI
+289 
-303 STSEH
+303 
-308 GALIIKK
+308 
-315 GSNKVE
+315 
-321 QLENS
+321 
-326 NSNFNL
+326 L
-332 STAFV
+332 S
-337 NDIIEDKDNNL
+337 
-348 WIGCYKKGLYLLN
+348 
-361 QRQQAFSSWSFSAQN
+361 
-376 YIIGSSVSSIAPGEN
+376 
-391 GETWCTVQNSGVF
+391 
-404 CFDAS
+404 
-409 GKIIAHPTSPAGT
+409 
-422 CIIYKDRRG
+422 
-431 AYWISNGSALYSYN
+431 
-445 PHTGAYQ
+445 
-452 EKLTFTSAGIY
+452 
-463 CMTDDNQGNLYIS
+463 
-476 VYSKG
+476 
-481 LYIYNVES
+481 
-489 GKVTVLNMR
+489 
-498 QRGNKGFLC
+498 
-507 NDWVRSMAFDH
+507 
-518 TGHLWIGTSNG
+518 
-529 VSCLNTKTL
+529 
-538 SFKDFGWNNILKDR
+538 
-552 QANGICE
+552 
-559 GKNGNMI
+559 
-566 IGTEEGLYL
+566 
-575 FDRKNNKTLALP
+575 
-587 HAEVLK
+587 
-593 GKQVCSIIKD
+593 
-603 HQGDLWISTTMGIW
+603 
-617 QYDQKNRQFIGH
+617 
-629 INGNGLTTR
+629 
-638 EYVLGSSMHT
+638 
-648 ASDLI
+648 
-653 AFGTSDGITTF
+653 
-664 YPERV
+664 
-669 KAKKMELGDVHLTNF
+669 
-684 IIDGKPINCLTDE
+684 
-697 FTIPYEENSF
+697 
-707 TLEFSLLNYRNTDN
+707 FSLLDYQSVGN
-721 ISFQYRINEGKW
+721 IVFQYRINGGKW
-733 NSTNEGSNAV
+733 ISNAAGDN
-743 SFNKL
+743 SFNFTGL
-748 KPGSYTLEVRA
+748 SYGHYRIEVRTYC
-759 MSNGNFSKKST
+759 NGKYSTYKKV
-770 IIHIKVCDPWY
+770 INLDVLAPWFL
-781 ASTWAFLLYFLTAA
+781 TVWAKLLYLFLILGLTAA
-795 GIILYII
+795 AIIVYL
-802 YRYER
+802 
-807 HRKEDLEETKMQFL
+807 RKKKRDMEEAKMQFL

-860 RNAQRLLTLVNQ
+860 RNTQRLLTLVNQ

-1021 TARNREDGT
+1021 TARNREDGK

-1197 SGALKQDDKVEKI
+1197 SGALKQDDKVEKV

-1277 RLIREHKINITQVSY
+1277 RLIRERKINITQVSY

>member
-1 MFLPLFFVTF
+1 MKRFMLFSIFCFVQ
-11 AAIITYLNK
+11 
-20 KRTKNMKHIRHYLTA
+20 MLTCFSYA
-35 LFAIALSLMV
+35 N
-45 WADSG
+45 SG
-50 ELFTSGK
+50 RLYTSND
-57 LSSSLINCIVQ
+57 LSSSLIRCIIQ
-68 DKYGYIWVGTEYG
+68 DKYGFIWVGTNYG
-81 LSKFDGYRFTNY
+81 LNRFDGYKFSTY
-93 LHNEEDTTSITD
+93 LCNPADTTTIQD
-105 NIISDLLVDK
+105 NDIVKLYPYSKEFLFVATNRGLYKYSYLTNSFQHIVLEKKDEKIRVSSLIEDGKHNLL
-115 KGNLWIGCAKG
+115 I
-126 LMRYNYETNNF
+126 
-137 SRLQFPDGRK
+137 
-147 PRIYSM
+147 
-153 VESHRGDILL
+153 
-163 GTAGYGLYSV
+163 GTAGYGAYRLDMTTGKVTRLSRKSANSV
-173 KNNGI
+173 
-178 EKTANNRF
+178 
-186 TIKWERAY
+186 
-194 AKRDSDVFF
+194 DDFF
-203 THIYEDKHHYLWQS
+203 AMLFFDDEGYLWQAN
-217 SHLSTFTRFIE
+217 HTKVLR
-228 KQGKVQRKDFKSPY
+228 KYKYNGKSIQLVSVYEPKDLFGISKLY
-242 GAPVAFIQH
+242 ATDKKGFFVAH
-251 RPQAMLIVCMYGI
+251 TGGMMR
-264 IYYDYRTGRIADAGY
+264 YDYASHSFSRYDFDFSAHQGAGY
-279 DLGTFKNHVT
+279 ISAVTLDKYGNLWLGTSGDGTFKIPHGSRKAYRVEL
-289 INNATFDHEGNLYI
+289 NNQSFIFDNAHISDLLIDRDGNQWY
-303 STSEH
+303 
-308 GALIIKK
+308 
-315 GSNKVE
+315 
-321 QLENS
+321 
-326 NSNFNL
+326 
-332 STAFV
+332 
-337 NDIIEDKDNNL
+337 
-348 WIGCYKKGLYLLN
+348 GCYMKGLFLSNNDKNVFHPVSLDELGAGMETISSVVGVADGLMLFVVKNHGLYLLDEKTGN
-361 QRQQAFSSWSFSAQN
+361 TKLLQ
-376 YIIGSSVSSIAPGEN
+376 
-391 GETWCTVQNSGVF
+391 
-404 CFDAS
+404 
-409 GKIIAHPTSPAGT
+409 SPAGP
-422 CIIYKDRRG
+422 IKVYSDFRKKVYVYGRDGIYEYDWMYQTYRLLLPSNGLSLDDMQVDAAGNIYFTSQGNGLYVWNRKSGKMTQYLMDDKRPHKTICNN
-431 AYWISNGSALYSYN
+431 WISEIRLDS
-445 PHTGAYQ
+445 
-452 EKLTFTSAGIY
+452 
-463 CMTDDNQGNLYIS
+463 
-476 VYSKG
+476 
-481 LYIYNVES
+481 
-489 GKVTVLNMR
+489 
-498 QRGNKGFLC
+498 RG
-507 NDWVRSMAFDH
+507 W
-518 TGHLWIGTSNG
+518 LWCATANG
-529 VSCLNTKTL
+529 VSCMDTKTGYFDIIL
-538 SFKDFGWNNILKDR
+538 SRPLL
-552 QANGICE
+552 E
-559 GKNGNMI
+559 GKSCYSTLELSDGKI
-566 IGTEEGLYL
+566 AIATEMGLYL
-575 FDRKNNKTLALP
+575 YDRKKQQTTPWP
-587 HAEVLK
+587 HSESISGLRIYSLK
-593 GKQVCSIIKD
+593 KD
-603 HQGDLWISTTMGIW
+603 VKGNLWMSSAQGIW
-617 QYDQKNRQFIGH
+617 CYDSKAKSFFSFEK
-629 INGNGLTTR
+629 GNGLLTK
-638 EYVLGSSMHT
+638 EYLAGVVGS
-648 ASDLI
+648 
-653 AFGTSDGITTF
+653 TSDGVICYGNSEGLTYF
-664 YPERV
+664 RPSQV
-669 KAKKMELGDVHLTNF
+669 KDYNEKTSAIYLSGVLL
-684 IIDGKPINCLTDE
+684 DGKMAPFIGDNLSVPSD
-697 FTIPYEENSF
+697 FKSIVLSF
-707 TLEFSLLNYRNTDN
+707 SQLDYQSVGN
-721 ISFQYRINEGKW
+721 IVFQYRINGGKW
-733 NSTNEGSNAV
+733 ISNAAGDN
-743 SFNKL
+743 SFNFTGL
-748 KPGSYTLEVRA
+748 SYGHYRIEVRTYC
-759 MSNGNFSKKST
+759 NGKYSTYKKV
-770 IIHIKVCDPWY
+770 INLDVLAPWFL
-781 ASTWAFLLYFLTAA
+781 TVWAKLLYLFLILGLTAA
-795 GIILYII
+795 AIIVFL
-802 YRYER
+802 
-807 HRKEDLEETKMQFL
+807 RKKKRDMEEAKMQFL

-1197 SGALKQDDKVEKI
+1197 SGALKQDDKVEKV

>member
-1 MFLPLFFVTF
+1 METISSVVGVADGLMLFVVKNHGLYLLDEKTGNTKLLQSPAGPIKVYSDFRKNVYVYANGGIYEYDWKHQTYQLLLPASGLSLDGMLVDAAGNMFLTSQGNGLYVWNRKSGKMTQYLMDDRRPHKTICNNWITDIRLDSRGRLWCATTNGVSCMDTKTGYFDIILSRPLLEGKTCYSTLELSDSK
-11 AAIITYLNK
+11 I
-20 KRTKNMKHIRHYLTA
+20 
-35 LFAIALSLMV
+35 AIATEMGLYLYDSKKQQTTPWPHSESISGLRIYSLKKD
-45 WADSG
+45 A
-50 ELFTSGK
+50 
-57 LSSSLINCIVQ
+57 
-68 DKYGYIWVGTEYG
+68 
-81 LSKFDGYRFTNY
+81 
-93 LHNEEDTTSITD
+93 
-105 NIISDLLVDK
+105 
-115 KGNLWIGCAKG
+115 KGNLWMSTAQGIWCYDSKAKSFFSFEKGNG
-126 LMRYNYETNNF
+126 LLTKEYLAGVVGST
-137 SRLQFPDGRK
+137 SDGV
-147 PRIYSM
+147 IC
-153 VESHRGDILL
+153 
-163 GTAGYGLYSV
+163 YGNSEGLTYFRPSQV
-173 KNNGI
+173 KNYD
-178 EKTANNRF
+178 EKTSA
-186 TIKWERAY
+186 
-194 AKRDSDVFF
+194 
-203 THIYEDKHHYLWQS
+203 IY
-217 SHLSTFTRFIE
+217 LSGVLLDGKMAPFI
-228 KQGKVQRKDFKSPY
+228 GDNLSVPSDFKS
-242 GAPVAFIQH
+242 
-251 RPQAMLIVCMYGI
+251 IV
-264 IYYDYRTGRIADAGY
+264 
-279 DLGTFKNHVT
+279 
-289 INNATFDHEGNLYI
+289 
-303 STSEH
+303 
-308 GALIIKK
+308 
-315 GSNKVE
+315 
-321 QLENS
+321 
-326 NSNFNL
+326 L
-332 STAFV
+332 S
-337 NDIIEDKDNNL
+337 
-348 WIGCYKKGLYLLN
+348 
-361 QRQQAFSSWSFSAQN
+361 
-376 YIIGSSVSSIAPGEN
+376 
-391 GETWCTVQNSGVF
+391 
-404 CFDAS
+404 
-409 GKIIAHPTSPAGT
+409 
-422 CIIYKDRRG
+422 
-431 AYWISNGSALYSYN
+431 
-445 PHTGAYQ
+445 
-452 EKLTFTSAGIY
+452 
-463 CMTDDNQGNLYIS
+463 
-476 VYSKG
+476 
-481 LYIYNVES
+481 
-489 GKVTVLNMR
+489 
-498 QRGNKGFLC
+498 
-507 NDWVRSMAFDH
+507 
-518 TGHLWIGTSNG
+518 
-529 VSCLNTKTL
+529 
-538 SFKDFGWNNILKDR
+538 
-552 QANGICE
+552 
-559 GKNGNMI
+559 
-566 IGTEEGLYL
+566 
-575 FDRKNNKTLALP
+575 
-587 HAEVLK
+587 
-593 GKQVCSIIKD
+593 
-603 HQGDLWISTTMGIW
+603 
-617 QYDQKNRQFIGH
+617 
-629 INGNGLTTR
+629 
-638 EYVLGSSMHT
+638 
-648 ASDLI
+648 
-653 AFGTSDGITTF
+653 
-664 YPERV
+664 
-669 KAKKMELGDVHLTNF
+669 
-684 IIDGKPINCLTDE
+684 
-697 FTIPYEENSF
+697 
-707 TLEFSLLNYRNTDN
+707 FSLLDYQSVGN
-721 ISFQYRINEGKW
+721 IVFQYRINGGKW
-733 NSTNEGSNAV
+733 ISNAAGDN
-743 SFNKL
+743 SFNFTGL
-748 KPGSYTLEVRA
+748 SYGHYRIEVRTYC
-759 MSNGNFSKKST
+759 NGKYSIYNKV
-770 IIHIKVCDPWY
+770 IKLNVLAPWY
-781 ASTWAFLLYFLTAA
+781 LTVWAKLIYLSLVLGFMAA
-795 GIILYII
+795 VIFI
-802 YRYER
+802 YLHKKKR
-807 HRKEDLEETKMQFL
+807 DLEEAKMQFL

-846 GNAEEYQADIDTID
+846 GNAEEYHEDIDTMD

-889 ETNLVEFSQGLV
+889 ETNLVEFSRGLV

-954 IFRIEKQDKKVL
+954 IFRIVKQDKKVL

-991 GKNSADMHLGGS
+991 GKNSTDMHLGGS

-1021 TARNREDGT
+1021 YAHNREDGK

-1039 PLGKEHLKDSQIN
+1039 PLGKEHLKNNQICLDN
-1052 SDYVVNGKKQQR
+1052 VGTKKKQQR

-1197 SGALKQDDKVEKI
+1197 TGALKQDDKVEKV

-1277 RLIREHKINITQVSY
+1277 RLIRERKINITQVSY

-1314 TEYAAKYT
+1314 TEYAARYA

>member
-1 MFLPLFFVTF
+1 MLFSIFCFVQ
-11 AAIITYLNK
+11 
-20 KRTKNMKHIRHYLTA
+20 MLTCFSYA
-35 LFAIALSLMV
+35 N
-45 WADSG
+45 SG
-50 ELFTSGK
+50 RLYTSNDM
-57 LSSSLINCIVQ
+57 SSSLIRCIIQ
-68 DKYGYIWVGTEYG
+68 DKYGFIWVGTNFG
-81 LSKFDGYRFTNY
+81 LNRFDGYKFCTY
-93 LHNEEDTTSITD
+93 LCNPADTTTIQD
-105 NIISDLLVDK
+105 NDIVKLYPYSKEFLFVATNRGLYKYSYLTNSFQHIVLEKKDEKIRVSSLIEDGKHNLL
-115 KGNLWIGCAKG
+115 I
-126 LMRYNYETNNF
+126 
-137 SRLQFPDGRK
+137 
-147 PRIYSM
+147 
-153 VESHRGDILL
+153 
-163 GTAGYGLYSV
+163 GTAGYGAYRLDMTTGKVTRLSRKSANSV
-173 KNNGI
+173 
-178 EKTANNRF
+178 
-186 TIKWERAY
+186 
-194 AKRDSDVFF
+194 DDFF
-203 THIYEDKHHYLWQS
+203 AMLFFDDEGYLWQAN
-217 SHLSTFTRFIE
+217 HTKVLR
-228 KQGKVQRKDFKSPY
+228 KYKYNGKSIKLVSVYEPKGLFSVCKLYAADKKGFF
-242 GAPVAFIQH
+242 VAH
-251 RPQAMLIVCMYGI
+251 VGGI
-264 IYYDYRTGRIADAGY
+264 MRYDYASHRFSRYDFDFSAHQGAGY
-279 DLGTFKNHVT
+279 ISAVTLDKYGNLWLGTSGDGTFKIPHGSRKAYRVEL
-289 INNATFDHEGNLYI
+289 NNQSFIFDNAHISDLLIDRDGNQWY
-303 STSEH
+303 
-308 GALIIKK
+308 
-315 GSNKVE
+315 
-321 QLENS
+321 
-326 NSNFNL
+326 
-332 STAFV
+332 
-337 NDIIEDKDNNL
+337 
-348 WIGCYKKGLYLLN
+348 GCYMKGLFLSNNDKNVFHPVSLDELGAGMETISSVVGVADGLMLFVVKNHGLYLLDEKTGN
-361 QRQQAFSSWSFSAQN
+361 TKLLQ
-376 YIIGSSVSSIAPGEN
+376 
-391 GETWCTVQNSGVF
+391 
-404 CFDAS
+404 
-409 GKIIAHPTSPAGT
+409 SPAGP
-422 CIIYKDRRG
+422 IKVYSDFRKNVYVYGRDGIYEYDWKHQTYRLLLPANGLSLDYMQVDAAGNIYFTSQGNGLYVWNRKSGKMTQYLMDDKRPHKTICNN
-431 AYWISNGSALYSYN
+431 WISEIRLDS
-445 PHTGAYQ
+445 
-452 EKLTFTSAGIY
+452 
-463 CMTDDNQGNLYIS
+463 
-476 VYSKG
+476 
-481 LYIYNVES
+481 
-489 GKVTVLNMR
+489 
-498 QRGNKGFLC
+498 RG
-507 NDWVRSMAFDH
+507 W
-518 TGHLWIGTSNG
+518 LWCATANG
-529 VSCLNTKTL
+529 VSCMDTKTGYFDIIL
-538 SFKDFGWNNILKDR
+538 SRPLL
-552 QANGICE
+552 E
-559 GKNGNMI
+559 GKSCYSTLELSDGKI
-566 IGTEEGLYL
+566 AIATEMGLYL
-575 FDRKNNKTLALP
+575 YDRKKQQTTPWP
-587 HAEVLK
+587 HSESISGLRIYSLK
-593 GKQVCSIIKD
+593 KD
-603 HQGDLWISTTMGIW
+603 VKGNLWMSTAQGIW
-617 QYDQKNRQFIGH
+617 CYDSKAKSFFSFEK
-629 INGNGLTTR
+629 GNGLLTK
-638 EYVLGSSMHT
+638 EYLAGVVGS
-648 ASDLI
+648 
-653 AFGTSDGITTF
+653 TSDGVICYGNSEGLTYF
-664 YPERV
+664 QPSEV
-669 KAKKMELGDVHLTNF
+669 KDYNEKTSAIYLSGVLL
-684 IIDGKPINCLTDE
+684 DGKMAPFIGDNLSVPSD
-697 FTIPYEENSF
+697 FKSIVLSF
-707 TLEFSLLNYRNTDN
+707 SQLDYQSVGN
-721 ISFQYRINEGKW
+721 IVFQYRINGGKW
-733 NSTNEGSNAV
+733 ISNAAGDN
-743 SFNKL
+743 SFNFTGL
-748 KPGSYTLEVRA
+748 SYGHYRIEVRTYC
-759 MSNGNFSKKST
+759 NGKYSTYKKV
-770 IIHIKVCDPWY
+770 INLDVLAPWFL
-781 ASTWAFLLYFLTAA
+781 TVWAKLLYLFLILGLTAA
-795 GIILYII
+795 AIIVYL
-802 YRYER
+802 
-807 HRKEDLEETKMQFL
+807 RKKKRDLEEAKMQFL

-1079 IEICRYLKSELSDWY
+1079 IEICRYLKSELGDWY

>member
-1 MFLPLFFVTF
+1 MLFSIFCFVQ
-11 AAIITYLNK
+11 
-20 KRTKNMKHIRHYLTA
+20 MLTCFSYA
-35 LFAIALSLMV
+35 N
-45 WADSG
+45 SG
-50 ELFTSGK
+50 RLYTSNDM
-57 LSSSLINCIVQ
+57 SSSLIRCIIQ
-68 DKYGYIWVGTEYG
+68 DKYGFIWVGTNFG
-81 LSKFDGYRFTNY
+81 LNRFDGYKFCTY
-93 LHNEEDTTSITD
+93 LCNPADTTTIQD
-105 NIISDLLVDK
+105 NDIVKLYPYSKEFLFVATNRGLYKYSYLTNSFQHIVLEKKDEKIRISSLIEDGKHNLL
-115 KGNLWIGCAKG
+115 I
-126 LMRYNYETNNF
+126 
-137 SRLQFPDGRK
+137 
-147 PRIYSM
+147 
-153 VESHRGDILL
+153 
-163 GTAGYGLYSV
+163 GTAGYGAYRLDMTTGKVTRLSRKSANSV
-173 KNNGI
+173 
-178 EKTANNRF
+178 
-186 TIKWERAY
+186 
-194 AKRDSDVFF
+194 DDFF
-203 THIYEDKHHYLWQS
+203 AMLFFDDEGYLWQAN
-217 SHLSTFTRFIE
+217 HTKVLR
-228 KQGKVQRKDFKSPY
+228 KYKYNGKSIKLVSVYEPKSLFSVCKLY
-242 GAPVAFIQH
+242 AADKKGFFVAH
-251 RPQAMLIVCMYGI
+251 VGGI
-264 IYYDYRTGRIADAGY
+264 MRYDYASHRFSRYDFDFSAHQGAGY
-279 DLGTFKNHVT
+279 ISAVTLDKYGNLWLGTSGDGTFKIPHGSRKAYRVEL
-289 INNATFDHEGNLYI
+289 NNQSFIFDNAHISDLLIDRDGNQWY
-303 STSEH
+303 
-308 GALIIKK
+308 
-315 GSNKVE
+315 
-321 QLENS
+321 
-326 NSNFNL
+326 
-332 STAFV
+332 
-337 NDIIEDKDNNL
+337 
-348 WIGCYKKGLYLLN
+348 GCYMKGLFLSNNDKNVFHPVSLDELGAGMETISSVVGVADGLMLFVVKNHGLYLLDEKTGN
-361 QRQQAFSSWSFSAQN
+361 TKLLQ
-376 YIIGSSVSSIAPGEN
+376 
-391 GETWCTVQNSGVF
+391 
-404 CFDAS
+404 
-409 GKIIAHPTSPAGT
+409 SPAGP
-422 CIIYKDRRG
+422 IKVYSDFRKNVYVYGRDGIYEYDWKHQTYRLLLPANGLSLDYMQVDAAGNIYFTSQGNGLYVWNRKSGKMTQYLMDDKRPHKTICNN
-431 AYWISNGSALYSYN
+431 WISEIRLDS
-445 PHTGAYQ
+445 
-452 EKLTFTSAGIY
+452 
-463 CMTDDNQGNLYIS
+463 
-476 VYSKG
+476 
-481 LYIYNVES
+481 
-489 GKVTVLNMR
+489 
-498 QRGNKGFLC
+498 RG
-507 NDWVRSMAFDH
+507 W
-518 TGHLWIGTSNG
+518 LWCATANG
-529 VSCLNTKTL
+529 VSCMDTKTGYFDIIL
-538 SFKDFGWNNILKDR
+538 SRPLL
-552 QANGICE
+552 E
-559 GKNGNMI
+559 GKSCYSTLELSDSRI
-566 IGTEEGLYL
+566 AIATEMGLYL
-575 FDRKNNKTLALP
+575 YDRKKQQTTPWP
-587 HAEVLK
+587 HSESISGLRIYSLK
-593 GKQVCSIIKD
+593 KD
-603 HQGDLWISTTMGIW
+603 VKGNLWMSTAQGIW
-617 QYDQKNRQFIGH
+617 CYDSKAKSFFSFEK
-629 INGNGLTTR
+629 GNGLLTK
-638 EYVLGSSMHT
+638 EYLAGVVGS
-648 ASDLI
+648 
-653 AFGTSDGITTF
+653 TSDGVICYGNSEGLTYF
-664 YPERV
+664 RPSQV
-669 KAKKMELGDVHLTNF
+669 KDYNEKTSAIYLSGVLL
-684 IIDGKPINCLTDE
+684 DGKMAPFIGDNLSVPSD
-697 FTIPYEENSF
+697 FKSIVLSF
-707 TLEFSLLNYRNTDN
+707 SQLDYQSVGN
-721 ISFQYRINEGKW
+721 IVFQYRINGGKW
-733 NSTNEGSNAV
+733 ISNAAGDN
-743 SFNKL
+743 SFNFTGL
-748 KPGSYTLEVRA
+748 SYGHYRIEVRTYC
-759 MSNGNFSKKST
+759 NGKYSTYKKV
-770 IIHIKVCDPWY
+770 INLDVLAPWFL
-781 ASTWAFLLYFLTAA
+781 TVWTKLLYLFLILGLTAA
-795 GIILYII
+795 AIIVYL
-802 YRYER
+802 
-807 HRKEDLEETKMQFL
+807 RKKKRDLEEAKMQFL

>member
-1 MFLPLFFVTF
+1 METISSV
-11 AAIITYLNK
+11 
-20 KRTKNMKHIRHYLTA
+20 
-35 LFAIALSLMV
+35 V
-45 WADSG
+45 GVAD
-50 ELFTSGK
+50 
-57 LSSSLINCIVQ
+57 
-68 DKYGYIWVGTEYG
+68 
-81 LSKFDGYRFTNY
+81 
-93 LHNEEDTTSITD
+93 
-105 NIISDLLVDK
+105 
-115 KGNLWIGCAKG
+115 G
-126 LMRYNYETNNF
+126 LMLF
-137 SRLQFPDGRK
+137 
-147 PRIYSM
+147 
-153 VESHRGDILL
+153 V
-163 GTAGYGLYSV
+163 V
-173 KNNGI
+173 KN
-178 EKTANNRF
+178 
-186 TIKWERAY
+186 
-194 AKRDSDVFF
+194 
-203 THIYEDKHHYLWQS
+203 H
-217 SHLSTFTRFIE
+217 
-228 KQGKVQRKDFKSPY
+228 
-242 GAPVAFIQH
+242 
-251 RPQAMLIVCMYGI
+251 
-264 IYYDYRTGRIADAGY
+264 
-279 DLGTFKNHVT
+279 
-289 INNATFDHEGNLYI
+289 
-303 STSEH
+303 
-308 GALIIKK
+308 
-315 GSNKVE
+315 
-321 QLENS
+321 
-326 NSNFNL
+326 
-332 STAFV
+332 
-337 NDIIEDKDNNL
+337 
-348 WIGCYKKGLYLLN
+348 GLYLLDEKTGN
-361 QRQQAFSSWSFSAQN
+361 TKLLQ
-376 YIIGSSVSSIAPGEN
+376 
-391 GETWCTVQNSGVF
+391 
-404 CFDAS
+404 
-409 GKIIAHPTSPAGT
+409 SPAGP
-422 CIIYKDRRG
+422 IKVYSDFRKNV
-431 AYWISNGSALYSYN
+431 YVYGSD
-445 PHTGAYQ
+445 
-452 EKLTFTSAGIY
+452 GIY
-463 CMTDDNQGNLYIS
+463 EYDWKHQTYRLLLPANGLSLDGMQVDAAGNIYFAS
-476 VYSKG
+476 PGNG
-481 LYIYNVES
+481 LYVWNRKS
-489 GKVTVLNMR
+489 GKMTQYLMDDKRPHKTICNNWTSEIR
-498 QRGNKGFLC
+498 LDSRG
-507 NDWVRSMAFDH
+507 W
-518 TGHLWIGTSNG
+518 LWCATANG
-529 VSCLNTKTL
+529 VSCMDTKTGYFDIIL
-538 SFKDFGWNNILKDR
+538 SRPLL
-552 QANGICE
+552 E
-559 GKNGNMI
+559 GKSCYSTLELPDSRI
-566 IGTEEGLYL
+566 AIATEMGLYL
-575 FDRKNNKTLALP
+575 YDRKKQQTTPWP
-587 HAEVLK
+587 HSESISGLRIYSLK
-593 GKQVCSIIKD
+593 KD
-603 HQGDLWISTTMGIW
+603 ARGNLWMSTAQGIW
-617 QYDQKNRQFIGH
+617 CYDSKAKSFFSFEK
-629 INGNGLTTR
+629 GNGLLTK
-638 EYVLGSSMHT
+638 EYLAGVAGSTPDGVICYGNSEGLTYFRPSQVKDYNEKMSAIYLSEVL
-648 ASDLI
+648 L
-653 AFGTSDGITTF
+653 
-664 YPERV
+664 
-669 KAKKMELGDVHLTNF
+669 
-684 IIDGKPINCLTDE
+684 DGKMAPFIGDNLSVPSD
-697 FTIPYEENSF
+697 FKSIVLN
-707 TLEFSLLNYRNTDN
+707 FSLLDYQSVGN
-721 ISFQYRINEGKW
+721 IVFQYRINGGKW
-733 NSTNEGSNAV
+733 ISNAAGDN
-743 SFNKL
+743 SFNFTGL
-748 KPGSYTLEVRA
+748 SYGHYRIEVRTYC
-759 MSNGNFSKKST
+759 NGKFSIYNKV
-770 IIHIKVCDPWY
+770 IKLNVLAPWY
-781 ASTWAFLLYFLTAA
+781 LTVWAKLIYLSLVLGFMAA
-795 GIILYII
+795 VIFI
-802 YRYER
+802 YLHKKKR
-807 HRKEDLEETKMQFL
+807 DLEEAKMQFL

-846 GNAEEYQADIDTID
+846 GNAEEYHEDIDTMD

-889 ETNLVEFSQGLV
+889 ETNLVEFSRGLV

-1021 TARNREDGT
+1021 YAHNREDGK

-1039 PLGKEHLKDSQIN
+1039 PLGKEHLKNNQICLDN
-1052 SDYVVNGKKQQR
+1052 VGTKKKQQR

-1197 SGALKQDDKVEKI
+1197 TGALKQDDKVEKV

-1314 TEYAAKYT
+1314 TEYAARYS

>member
-1 MFLPLFFVTF
+1 METISSVVGVADGLMLFVVKNHGLYLLDEKTGNTKLLQSPAGPIKVYSDFRKNVYVYGRDGIYEYDWKHQTYQLLLPASGLSLDGMLVDAAGNMFLTSQGNGLYVWNRKSGKMTQYLMDDRRPHKTICNNWITDIRLDSRGRLWCATTNGVSCMDTKTGYFDIILSRPLLEGKTCYSTLELSDSKI
-11 AAIITYLNK
+11 AIATEMGLYLYDSK
-20 KRTKNMKHIRHYLTA
+20 KRQTTPWPHSESISGLRIY
-35 LFAIALSLMV
+35 SLKKDV
-45 WADSG
+45 
-50 ELFTSGK
+50 
-57 LSSSLINCIVQ
+57 
-68 DKYGYIWVGTEYG
+68 
-81 LSKFDGYRFTNY
+81 
-93 LHNEEDTTSITD
+93 
-105 NIISDLLVDK
+105 
-115 KGNLWIGCAKG
+115 KGNLWMSTAQGIWCYDSKAKSFFSFEKGNG
-126 LMRYNYETNNF
+126 LLTKEYLAGVVGSTSDGVICYGNSEGLTYFRPSQVKDYN
-137 SRLQFPDGRK
+137 
-147 PRIYSM
+147 
-153 VESHRGDILL
+153 
-163 GTAGYGLYSV
+163 
-173 KNNGI
+173 
-178 EKTANNRF
+178 EKTSA
-186 TIKWERAY
+186 
-194 AKRDSDVFF
+194 
-203 THIYEDKHHYLWQS
+203 IY
-217 SHLSTFTRFIE
+217 LSGVLLDGKMAPFI
-228 KQGKVQRKDFKSPY
+228 GDNLSVPSDFKS
-242 GAPVAFIQH
+242 
-251 RPQAMLIVCMYGI
+251 IV
-264 IYYDYRTGRIADAGY
+264 
-279 DLGTFKNHVT
+279 L
-289 INNATFDHEGNLYI
+289 
-303 STSEH
+303 
-308 GALIIKK
+308 
-315 GSNKVE
+315 
-321 QLENS
+321 
-326 NSNFNL
+326 
-332 STAFV
+332 
-337 NDIIEDKDNNL
+337 
-348 WIGCYKKGLYLLN
+348 
-361 QRQQAFSSWSFSAQN
+361 SFSQLD
-376 YIIGSSVSSIAPGEN
+376 YQSV
-391 GETWCTVQNSGVF
+391 
-404 CFDAS
+404 
-409 GKIIAHPTSPAGT
+409 
-422 CIIYKDRRG
+422 
-431 AYWISNGSALYSYN
+431 
-445 PHTGAYQ
+445 
-452 EKLTFTSAGIY
+452 
-463 CMTDDNQGNLYIS
+463 GNI
-476 VYSKG
+476 V
-481 LYIYNVES
+481 
-489 GKVTVLNMR
+489 
-498 QRGNKGFLC
+498 
-507 NDWVRSMAFDH
+507 
-518 TGHLWIGTSNG
+518 
-529 VSCLNTKTL
+529 
-538 SFKDFGWNNILKDR
+538 
-552 QANGICE
+552 
-559 GKNGNMI
+559 
-566 IGTEEGLYL
+566 
-575 FDRKNNKTLALP
+575 
-587 HAEVLK
+587 
-593 GKQVCSIIKD
+593 
-603 HQGDLWISTTMGIW
+603 
-617 QYDQKNRQFIGH
+617 
-629 INGNGLTTR
+629 
-638 EYVLGSSMHT
+638 
-648 ASDLI
+648 
-653 AFGTSDGITTF
+653 
-664 YPERV
+664 
-669 KAKKMELGDVHLTNF
+669 
-684 IIDGKPINCLTDE
+684 
-697 FTIPYEENSF
+697 
-707 TLEFSLLNYRNTDN
+707 
-721 ISFQYRINEGKW
+721 FQYRINGGKW
-733 NSTNEGSNAV
+733 ISNAAGDN
-743 SFNKL
+743 SFNFTGL
-748 KPGSYTLEVRA
+748 SYGHYRIEVRTYC
-759 MSNGNFSKKST
+759 NGKYSIYNKV
-770 IIHIKVCDPWY
+770 IKLNVLAPWY
-781 ASTWAFLLYFLTAA
+781 LTVWAKLIYLSLVLGFMAA
-795 GIILYII
+795 VIFI
-802 YRYER
+802 YLHKKKR
-807 HRKEDLEETKMQFL
+807 DLEEAKMQFL

-846 GNAEEYQADIDTID
+846 GNAEEYHEDIDTMD

-889 ETNLVEFSQGLV
+889 ETNLVEFSRGLV

-1021 TARNREDGT
+1021 YAHNREDGK

-1039 PLGKEHLKDSQIN
+1039 PLGKEHLKNNQICLDN
-1052 SDYVVNGKKQQR
+1052 VGTKKKQQR

-1148 LTSKSEI
+1148 LTFKSEI

-1197 SGALKQDDKVEKI
+1197 TGALKQDDKVEKV

-1314 TEYAAKYT
+1314 TEYAARYS

>member
-1 MFLPLFFVTF
+1 ME
-11 AAIITYLNK
+11 
-20 KRTKNMKHIRHYLTA
+20 KNDEKIR
-35 LFAIALSLMV
+35 I
-45 WADSG
+45 
-50 ELFTSGK
+50 
-57 LSSSLINCIVQ
+57 SSLIEDRKHNLLIGTSGYGAYRLDMTTGKVTRLSRKSANSVDDFFGMLFFDDEGYLWQ
-68 DKYGYIWVGTEYG
+68 ANHTKVLRKYKYNGKSIKLVSVYEPKDLFGIRKLYATDKKGFFVAHTGGIMRYDYASHSFSRYDFDFSAHQGAGYISTATLDKYGNLWLGTSGDGTFKIPHGSRKAYRVE
-81 LSKFDGYRFTNY
+81 LNNQSFIFDNA
-93 LHNEEDTTSITD
+93 H
-105 NIISDLLVDK
+105 ISDLLIDRDGNQWYGCYMKGLFLSNNDKNVFHPVSLDELGAGMETISSVVGVADGLMLFVVKNHGLYLLDEKTGNTKLLQSPAGPIKVFSDFRKNVYVYGRDGIYEYDWKHQTYRLLLPANGLSLDGMQVDAAGNIYFTSPGNGLYVWNRK
-115 KGNLWIGCAKG
+115 SGKMTQYLMDDKRPHKTICNNWTSEIRLDSRGWLWCATANGVSCMDTKTGYFDIILSWPLLEGKTCYSTLELSDGKIAIATEMGLYLYDRKKQQTTPWPHSESISGLRIYSLKKDAKGNLWMSTAQGIWCYDSKAKSFFSFEKGNG
-126 LMRYNYETNNF
+126 LLTKEYLAGVVGST
-137 SRLQFPDGRK
+137 SDGV
-147 PRIYSM
+147 IC
-153 VESHRGDILL
+153 
-163 GTAGYGLYSV
+163 YGNSEGLTYFRPSQV
-173 KNNGI
+173 KNYD
-178 EKTANNRF
+178 EKTSA
-186 TIKWERAY
+186 
-194 AKRDSDVFF
+194 
-203 THIYEDKHHYLWQS
+203 IY
-217 SHLSTFTRFIE
+217 LSGVLLDGKMAPFI
-228 KQGKVQRKDFKSPY
+228 GDNLSVPSDFKS
-242 GAPVAFIQH
+242 
-251 RPQAMLIVCMYGI
+251 IV
-264 IYYDYRTGRIADAGY
+264 
-279 DLGTFKNHVT
+279 L
-289 INNATFDHEGNLYI
+289 
-303 STSEH
+303 
-308 GALIIKK
+308 
-315 GSNKVE
+315 
-321 QLENS
+321 
-326 NSNFNL
+326 
-332 STAFV
+332 
-337 NDIIEDKDNNL
+337 
-348 WIGCYKKGLYLLN
+348 
-361 QRQQAFSSWSFSAQN
+361 SFSQLD
-376 YIIGSSVSSIAPGEN
+376 YQSV
-391 GETWCTVQNSGVF
+391 
-404 CFDAS
+404 
-409 GKIIAHPTSPAGT
+409 
-422 CIIYKDRRG
+422 
-431 AYWISNGSALYSYN
+431 
-445 PHTGAYQ
+445 
-452 EKLTFTSAGIY
+452 
-463 CMTDDNQGNLYIS
+463 GNI
-476 VYSKG
+476 V
-481 LYIYNVES
+481 
-489 GKVTVLNMR
+489 
-498 QRGNKGFLC
+498 
-507 NDWVRSMAFDH
+507 
-518 TGHLWIGTSNG
+518 
-529 VSCLNTKTL
+529 
-538 SFKDFGWNNILKDR
+538 
-552 QANGICE
+552 
-559 GKNGNMI
+559 
-566 IGTEEGLYL
+566 
-575 FDRKNNKTLALP
+575 
-587 HAEVLK
+587 
-593 GKQVCSIIKD
+593 
-603 HQGDLWISTTMGIW
+603 
-617 QYDQKNRQFIGH
+617 
-629 INGNGLTTR
+629 
-638 EYVLGSSMHT
+638 
-648 ASDLI
+648 
-653 AFGTSDGITTF
+653 
-664 YPERV
+664 
-669 KAKKMELGDVHLTNF
+669 
-684 IIDGKPINCLTDE
+684 
-697 FTIPYEENSF
+697 
-707 TLEFSLLNYRNTDN
+707 
-721 ISFQYRINEGKW
+721 FQYRINGGKW
-733 NSTNEGSNAV
+733 ISNAAGDN
-743 SFNKL
+743 SFNFTGL
-748 KPGSYTLEVRA
+748 SHGHYRIEVRTYC
-759 MSNGNFSKKST
+759 NGKYSTYKKV
-770 IIHIKVCDPWY
+770 INLDVLAPWFL
-781 ASTWAFLLYFLTAA
+781 TVWAKLIYLFLILGLTAA
-795 GIILYII
+795 AIIVFL
-802 YRYER
+802 
-807 HRKEDLEETKMQFL
+807 RKKKRDMEEAKMQFL

-878 LDKHQMNLSCR
+878 LDKHQMKLSCR

-916 LEMPET
+916 LEIPET

-1039 PLGKEHLKDSQIN
+1039 PLGKEHLKTNQIY
-1052 SDYVVNGKKQQR
+1052 SDNGKTKKKQQR
-1064 GAASRNSKILLVDDD
+1064 DAASRNCKILLVDDD

-1099 NNGKEALKQL
+1099 NNGKEALNQL
-1109 LSGDFDLVVSDVVM
+1109 FSDDFDLVISDVVM
-1123 PEMDGITLLRNI
+1123 PEMDGITLLKNI

-1210 EVKGYDEELMERI
+1210 EVKGNDEELMERI

-1277 RLIREHKINITQVSY
+1277 RLIRERKINITQVSY

>member
-1 MFLPLFFVTF
+1 MKRFMLFSIFCFVQ
-11 AAIITYLNK
+11 
-20 KRTKNMKHIRHYLTA
+20 MLTCFSYA
-35 LFAIALSLMV
+35 N
-45 WADSG
+45 SG
-50 ELFTSGK
+50 RLYTSND
-57 LSSSLINCIVQ
+57 LSSSLIRCIIQ
-68 DKYGYIWVGTEYG
+68 DKYGFIWVGTNYG
-81 LSKFDGYRFTNY
+81 LNRFDGYKFSTYFCNPA
-93 LHNEEDTTSITD
+93 DTTTIQD
-105 NIISDLLVDK
+105 NDIVKLYPYSKEFLFVATNRGLYKYSYLTNSFQHIVLEKKDEKIRVSSLIEDGKHNLL
-115 KGNLWIGCAKG
+115 I
-126 LMRYNYETNNF
+126 
-137 SRLQFPDGRK
+137 
-147 PRIYSM
+147 
-153 VESHRGDILL
+153 
-163 GTAGYGLYSV
+163 GTAGYGAYRLDMTTGKVTRLSRKSANSV
-173 KNNGI
+173 
-178 EKTANNRF
+178 
-186 TIKWERAY
+186 
-194 AKRDSDVFF
+194 DDFF
-203 THIYEDKHHYLWQS
+203 AMLFFDDEGYLWQAN
-217 SHLSTFTRFIE
+217 HTKVLR
-228 KQGKVQRKDFKSPY
+228 KYKYNGKSIKLVSVYEPKGLFSVCKLYAADKKGFF
-242 GAPVAFIQH
+242 VAH
-251 RPQAMLIVCMYGI
+251 VGGI
-264 IYYDYRTGRIADAGY
+264 MRYDYASHSFSRYDFDFSAHQGAGY
-279 DLGTFKNHVT
+279 ISAVTLDKYGNLWLGTSGDGTFKIPHGSRKAYRVEL
-289 INNATFDHEGNLYI
+289 NNQSFIFDNAHISDLLIDRDGNQWY
-303 STSEH
+303 
-308 GALIIKK
+308 
-315 GSNKVE
+315 
-321 QLENS
+321 
-326 NSNFNL
+326 
-332 STAFV
+332 
-337 NDIIEDKDNNL
+337 
-348 WIGCYKKGLYLLN
+348 GCYMKGLFLSNNDKNVFHPVSLDELGAGMETISSVVGVADGLMLFVVKNHGLYLLDEKTGN
-361 QRQQAFSSWSFSAQN
+361 TKLLQ
-376 YIIGSSVSSIAPGEN
+376 
-391 GETWCTVQNSGVF
+391 
-404 CFDAS
+404 
-409 GKIIAHPTSPAGT
+409 SPAGP
-422 CIIYKDRRG
+422 IKVYSDFRKNVYVYGRDGIYEYDWKHQTYRLLLPSNGLSLDDMRVDAAGNIYFTSQGNGLYVWNRKSG
-431 AYWISNGSALYSYN
+431 KMTQYLMDDKRPHKTICNNWISEIRLDS
-445 PHTGAYQ
+445 
-452 EKLTFTSAGIY
+452 
-463 CMTDDNQGNLYIS
+463 
-476 VYSKG
+476 
-481 LYIYNVES
+481 
-489 GKVTVLNMR
+489 
-498 QRGNKGFLC
+498 RG
-507 NDWVRSMAFDH
+507 W
-518 TGHLWIGTSNG
+518 LWCATANG
-529 VSCLNTKTL
+529 VSCMDTKTGYFDIIL
-538 SFKDFGWNNILKDR
+538 SRPLL
-552 QANGICE
+552 E
-559 GKNGNMI
+559 GKTCYSTLELSDGKI
-566 IGTEEGLYL
+566 AIATEMGLYL
-575 FDRKNNKTLALP
+575 YDRKKQQTTPWP
-587 HAEVLK
+587 HSESISGLRIYSLK
-593 GKQVCSIIKD
+593 KD
-603 HQGDLWISTTMGIW
+603 VKGNLWMSTAQGIW
-617 QYDQKNRQFIGH
+617 CYDSKAKSFFSFEK
-629 INGNGLTTR
+629 GNGLLTK
-638 EYVLGSSMHT
+638 EYLAGVVGS
-648 ASDLI
+648 
-653 AFGTSDGITTF
+653 TSDGVICYGNSEGLTYF
-664 YPERV
+664 RPSQV
-669 KAKKMELGDVHLTNF
+669 KDYNEKTSAIYLSGVLL
-684 IIDGKPINCLTDE
+684 DGKMAPFIGDNLSVPSD
-697 FTIPYEENSF
+697 FKSIVLSF
-707 TLEFSLLNYRNTDN
+707 SQLDYQSVGN
-721 ISFQYRINEGKW
+721 IVFQYRINGGKW
-733 NSTNEGSNAV
+733 ISNAAGDN
-743 SFNKL
+743 SFNFTGL
-748 KPGSYTLEVRA
+748 SYGHYRIEVRIYC
-759 MSNGNFSKKST
+759 NGKYSTYKKV
-770 IIHIKVCDPWY
+770 INLDVLAPWFL
-781 ASTWAFLLYFLTAA
+781 TVWAKLIYLFLILGLTAA
-795 GIILYII
+795 AIIVYL
-802 YRYER
+802 
-807 HRKEDLEETKMQFL
+807 RKKKRDLEEAKMQFL

-860 RNAQRLLTLVNQ
+860 RNTQRLLTLVNQ

-1021 TARNREDGT
+1021 YAHNREDGK

-1079 IEICRYLKSELSDWY
+1079 IEICRYIKTELSDWY

-1109 LSGDFDLVVSDVVM
+1109 LADDFDLVVSDVVM

-1277 RLIREHKINITQVSY
+1277 RLIRERKINITQVSY

>member
-1 MFLPLFFVTF
+1 MKRFMLFSIFCFVQ
-11 AAIITYLNK
+11 
-20 KRTKNMKHIRHYLTA
+20 MLTCFSYA
-35 LFAIALSLMV
+35 N
-45 WADSG
+45 SG
-50 ELFTSGK
+50 RLYTSND
-57 LSSSLINCIVQ
+57 LSSSLIRCIIQ
-68 DKYGYIWVGTEYG
+68 DKYGFIWVGTNYG
-81 LSKFDGYRFTNY
+81 LNRFDGY
-93 LHNEEDTTSITD
+93 
-105 NIISDLLVDK
+105 
-115 KGNLWIGCAKG
+115 
-126 LMRYNYETNNF
+126 NF
-137 SRLQFPDGRK
+137 STYLCNPADITTIQDNEIVKLYPYSKEFLFVATNRGLYKYSYLTNSFQHIVLEKKDEKIRVSSLIEDGK
-147 PRIYSM
+147 
-153 VESHRGDILL
+153 HNLL
-163 GTAGYGLYSV
+163 IGTAGYGAYRLDMTTGKVTRLSRKSANSV
-173 KNNGI
+173 
-178 EKTANNRF
+178 
-186 TIKWERAY
+186 
-194 AKRDSDVFF
+194 DDFF
-203 THIYEDKHHYLWQS
+203 AMLFFDDEGYLWQAN
-217 SHLSTFTRFIE
+217 HTKVLR
-228 KQGKVQRKDFKSPY
+228 KYKYNGKSIQLVSVYEPKDLFGISKLY
-242 GAPVAFIQH
+242 ATDKKGFFVAH
-251 RPQAMLIVCMYGI
+251 TGGMMR
-264 IYYDYRTGRIADAGY
+264 YDYASHSFSRYDFDFSAHQGAGY
-279 DLGTFKNHVT
+279 ISAVTLDKYGNLWLGTSGDGTFKIPHGSRKAYRVEL
-289 INNATFDHEGNLYI
+289 NNQSFIFDNAHISDLLIDRDGNQWY
-303 STSEH
+303 
-308 GALIIKK
+308 
-315 GSNKVE
+315 
-321 QLENS
+321 
-326 NSNFNL
+326 
-332 STAFV
+332 
-337 NDIIEDKDNNL
+337 
-348 WIGCYKKGLYLLN
+348 GCYMKGLFLSNNDKNVFHPVSLDELGAGMETISSVVGVADGLMLFVVKNHGLYLLDEKTGN
-361 QRQQAFSSWSFSAQN
+361 TKLLQ
-376 YIIGSSVSSIAPGEN
+376 
-391 GETWCTVQNSGVF
+391 
-404 CFDAS
+404 
-409 GKIIAHPTSPAGT
+409 SPAGP
-422 CIIYKDRRG
+422 IKVYSDFRKKVYVYGRDGIYEYDWMYQTYRLLLPSNGLSLDDMQVDAAGNIYFTSQGNGLYVWNRKSGKMTQYLMDDKRPHKTICNN
-431 AYWISNGSALYSYN
+431 WISEIRLDS
-445 PHTGAYQ
+445 
-452 EKLTFTSAGIY
+452 
-463 CMTDDNQGNLYIS
+463 
-476 VYSKG
+476 
-481 LYIYNVES
+481 
-489 GKVTVLNMR
+489 
-498 QRGNKGFLC
+498 RG
-507 NDWVRSMAFDH
+507 W
-518 TGHLWIGTSNG
+518 LWCATANG
-529 VSCLNTKTL
+529 VSCMDTKTGYFDIIL
-538 SFKDFGWNNILKDR
+538 SRPLL
-552 QANGICE
+552 E
-559 GKNGNMI
+559 GKSCYSTLELSDGKI
-566 IGTEEGLYL
+566 AIATEMGLYL
-575 FDRKNNKTLALP
+575 YDRKKQQTTPWP
-587 HAEVLK
+587 HSESISGLRIYSLK
-593 GKQVCSIIKD
+593 KD
-603 HQGDLWISTTMGIW
+603 VKGNLWMSSAQGIW
-617 QYDQKNRQFIGH
+617 CYDSKAKSFFSFEK
-629 INGNGLTTR
+629 GNGLLTK
-638 EYVLGSSMHT
+638 EYLAGVVGS
-648 ASDLI
+648 
-653 AFGTSDGITTF
+653 TSDGVICYGNSEGLTYF
-664 YPERV
+664 RPSQV
-669 KAKKMELGDVHLTNF
+669 KDYNEKTSAIYLSGVLL
-684 IIDGKPINCLTDE
+684 DGKMAPFIGDNLSVPSD
-697 FTIPYEENSF
+697 FKSIVLSF
-707 TLEFSLLNYRNTDN
+707 SQLDYQSVGN
-721 ISFQYRINEGKW
+721 IVFQYRINGGKW
-733 NSTNEGSNAV
+733 ISNAAGDN
-743 SFNKL
+743 SFNFTGL
-748 KPGSYTLEVRA
+748 SYGHYRIEVRTYC
-759 MSNGNFSKKST
+759 NGKYSTYKKV
-770 IIHIKVCDPWY
+770 INLDVLAPWFL
-781 ASTWAFLLYFLTAA
+781 TVWAKLLYLFLILGLTAA
-795 GIILYII
+795 AIIVFL
-802 YRYER
+802 
-807 HRKEDLEETKMQFL
+807 RKKKRDMEEAKMQFL

-1197 SGALKQDDKVEKI
+1197 SGALKQDDKVEKV

>member
-1 MFLPLFFVTF
+1 METISSV
-11 AAIITYLNK
+11 
-20 KRTKNMKHIRHYLTA
+20 
-35 LFAIALSLMV
+35 V
-45 WADSG
+45 GVAD
-50 ELFTSGK
+50 
-57 LSSSLINCIVQ
+57 
-68 DKYGYIWVGTEYG
+68 
-81 LSKFDGYRFTNY
+81 
-93 LHNEEDTTSITD
+93 
-105 NIISDLLVDK
+105 
-115 KGNLWIGCAKG
+115 G
-126 LMRYNYETNNF
+126 LMLF
-137 SRLQFPDGRK
+137 
-147 PRIYSM
+147 
-153 VESHRGDILL
+153 V
-163 GTAGYGLYSV
+163 V
-173 KNNGI
+173 KN
-178 EKTANNRF
+178 
-186 TIKWERAY
+186 
-194 AKRDSDVFF
+194 
-203 THIYEDKHHYLWQS
+203 H
-217 SHLSTFTRFIE
+217 
-228 KQGKVQRKDFKSPY
+228 
-242 GAPVAFIQH
+242 
-251 RPQAMLIVCMYGI
+251 
-264 IYYDYRTGRIADAGY
+264 
-279 DLGTFKNHVT
+279 
-289 INNATFDHEGNLYI
+289 
-303 STSEH
+303 
-308 GALIIKK
+308 
-315 GSNKVE
+315 
-321 QLENS
+321 
-326 NSNFNL
+326 
-332 STAFV
+332 
-337 NDIIEDKDNNL
+337 
-348 WIGCYKKGLYLLN
+348 GLYLLDEKTGN
-361 QRQQAFSSWSFSAQN
+361 TKLLQ
-376 YIIGSSVSSIAPGEN
+376 
-391 GETWCTVQNSGVF
+391 
-404 CFDAS
+404 
-409 GKIIAHPTSPAGT
+409 SPAGP
-422 CIIYKDRRG
+422 IKVYSDFRKNVYVYGRDGIYEYDWKHQTYRLLLPANGLSLDGMQVDAAGNIYFASPGNGLYVWNRKSGKMTQYLMDDKRPHKTICNN
-431 AYWISNGSALYSYN
+431 WISEIRLDS
-445 PHTGAYQ
+445 
-452 EKLTFTSAGIY
+452 
-463 CMTDDNQGNLYIS
+463 
-476 VYSKG
+476 
-481 LYIYNVES
+481 
-489 GKVTVLNMR
+489 
-498 QRGNKGFLC
+498 RG
-507 NDWVRSMAFDH
+507 W
-518 TGHLWIGTSNG
+518 LWCATANG
-529 VSCLNTKTL
+529 VSCMDTKTGYFDIIL
-538 SFKDFGWNNILKDR
+538 SRPLL
-552 QANGICE
+552 E
-559 GKNGNMI
+559 GKTCYSTLELSDGKI
-566 IGTEEGLYL
+566 AIATEMGLYL
-575 FDRKNNKTLALP
+575 YDRKKQQTTPWP
-587 HAEVLK
+587 HSESISGLRIYSLK
-593 GKQVCSIIKD
+593 KD
-603 HQGDLWISTTMGIW
+603 ARGDLWMSTAQGIW
-617 QYDQKNRQFIGH
+617 CYSSKAKLFFSFEK
-629 INGNGLTTR
+629 GNGLLTK
-638 EYVLGSSMHT
+638 EYLAGVAGSTPDGVICYGNSEGLTYFRPSQVKDYNEKMSAIYLSEVL
-648 ASDLI
+648 L
-653 AFGTSDGITTF
+653 
-664 YPERV
+664 
-669 KAKKMELGDVHLTNF
+669 
-684 IIDGKPINCLTDE
+684 DGKMAPFIGDNLSVPSD
-697 FTIPYEENSF
+697 FKSIVLN
-707 TLEFSLLNYRNTDN
+707 FSLLDYQSVGN
-721 ISFQYRINEGKW
+721 IVFQYRINGGKW
-733 NSTNEGSNAV
+733 ISNAAGDN
-743 SFNKL
+743 SFNFTGL
-748 KPGSYTLEVRA
+748 SYGHYRIEVRTYC
-759 MSNGNFSKKST
+759 NGKYSIYNKV
-770 IIHIKVCDPWY
+770 IKLNVLAPWY
-781 ASTWAFLLYFLTAA
+781 LTVWAKLIYLSLVLGFMAA
-795 GIILYII
+795 VIFI
-802 YRYER
+802 YLHKKKR
-807 HRKEDLEETKMQFL
+807 DLEEAKMQFL

-846 GNAEEYQADIDTID
+846 GNAEEYHEDIDTMD
-860 RNAQRLLTLVNQ
+860 RNAQRLLTLVKQ

-878 LDKHQMNLSCR
+878 LDKHQMKLSCR
-889 ETNLVEFSQGLV
+889 ETNLVEFSRGLV

-910 RGINIR
+910 RGIHIR

-1039 PLGKEHLKDSQIN
+1039 PLGKEHLKNNQICLDN
-1052 SDYVVNGKKQQR
+1052 VGTGKKQQR

-1197 SGALKQDDKVEKI
+1197 TGALKQDDKVEKV

-1314 TEYAAKYT
+1314 TEYAARYS

>member
-1 MFLPLFFVTF
+1 METISSV
-11 AAIITYLNK
+11 
-20 KRTKNMKHIRHYLTA
+20 
-35 LFAIALSLMV
+35 V
-45 WADSG
+45 GVAD
-50 ELFTSGK
+50 
-57 LSSSLINCIVQ
+57 
-68 DKYGYIWVGTEYG
+68 
-81 LSKFDGYRFTNY
+81 
-93 LHNEEDTTSITD
+93 
-105 NIISDLLVDK
+105 
-115 KGNLWIGCAKG
+115 G
-126 LMRYNYETNNF
+126 LMLF
-137 SRLQFPDGRK
+137 
-147 PRIYSM
+147 
-153 VESHRGDILL
+153 V
-163 GTAGYGLYSV
+163 V
-173 KNNGI
+173 KN
-178 EKTANNRF
+178 
-186 TIKWERAY
+186 
-194 AKRDSDVFF
+194 
-203 THIYEDKHHYLWQS
+203 H
-217 SHLSTFTRFIE
+217 
-228 KQGKVQRKDFKSPY
+228 
-242 GAPVAFIQH
+242 
-251 RPQAMLIVCMYGI
+251 
-264 IYYDYRTGRIADAGY
+264 
-279 DLGTFKNHVT
+279 
-289 INNATFDHEGNLYI
+289 
-303 STSEH
+303 
-308 GALIIKK
+308 
-315 GSNKVE
+315 
-321 QLENS
+321 
-326 NSNFNL
+326 
-332 STAFV
+332 
-337 NDIIEDKDNNL
+337 
-348 WIGCYKKGLYLLN
+348 GLYLLDEKTGN
-361 QRQQAFSSWSFSAQN
+361 TKLLQ
-376 YIIGSSVSSIAPGEN
+376 
-391 GETWCTVQNSGVF
+391 
-404 CFDAS
+404 
-409 GKIIAHPTSPAGT
+409 SPAGP
-422 CIIYKDRRG
+422 IKVYSDFRKNVYVYGRDGIYEYDWKHQTYRLLLPANGLSPDGMQVDAAGNIYFTSPGNGLYVWNRKSGKMTQYLMDDKRPHKTICNN
-431 AYWISNGSALYSYN
+431 WISEIRLDS
-445 PHTGAYQ
+445 
-452 EKLTFTSAGIY
+452 
-463 CMTDDNQGNLYIS
+463 
-476 VYSKG
+476 
-481 LYIYNVES
+481 
-489 GKVTVLNMR
+489 
-498 QRGNKGFLC
+498 RG
-507 NDWVRSMAFDH
+507 
-518 TGHLWIGTSNG
+518 WIWCATTNG
-529 VSCLNTKTL
+529 VSCMDTKTGYFDIIL
-538 SFKDFGWNNILKDR
+538 SRPLL
-552 QANGICE
+552 E
-559 GKNGNMI
+559 GKTCYCTLELSDGKI
-566 IGTEEGLYL
+566 AIATEMGLYL
-575 FDRKNNKTLALP
+575 YDRKKQQTTPWPHSESISGLRIYSLNKDAR
-587 HAEVLK
+587 
-593 GKQVCSIIKD
+593 GN
-603 HQGDLWISTTMGIW
+603 LWMSTAQGIW
-617 QYDQKNRQFIGH
+617 CYDSKAKSFFSFEK
-629 INGNGLTTR
+629 GNGLLTK
-638 EYVLGSSMHT
+638 EYLAGVVGS
-648 ASDLI
+648 
-653 AFGTSDGITTF
+653 TSDGVICYGNSEGLTYF
-664 YPERV
+664 QPSEV
-669 KAKKMELGDVHLTNF
+669 KDYNEKTSAIYLSGVLL
-684 IIDGKPINCLTDE
+684 DGKMAPFIGDNLSVPSD
-697 FTIPYEENSF
+697 FKSIVLSF
-707 TLEFSLLNYRNTDN
+707 SQLDYQSVGN
-721 ISFQYRINEGKW
+721 IVFQYRINGGKW
-733 NSTNEGSNAV
+733 ISNAAGDN
-743 SFNKL
+743 SFNFTGL
-748 KPGSYTLEVRA
+748 SYGHYRIEVRTYC
-759 MSNGNFSKKST
+759 NGKYSTYKKV
-770 IIHIKVCDPWY
+770 INLDVLAPWY
-781 ASTWAFLLYFLTAA
+781 LTVWAKLIYLSLVLGFMAA
-795 GIILYII
+795 VIFI
-802 YRYER
+802 YL
-807 HRKEDLEETKMQFL
+807 RKKKRDLEEAKMQFL

-846 GNAEEYQADIDTID
+846 GNAEEYHEDIDTMD

-878 LDKHQMNLSCR
+878 LDKHQMKLSCR
-889 ETNLVEFSQGLV
+889 ETNLVEFSRGLV

-910 RGINIR
+910 RGIQIK

-976 GKNDDAKTLFERFYQ
+976 GKNDDVKTLFERFYQ

-1021 TARNREDGT
+1021 YAHNREDGK

-1039 PLGKEHLKDSQIN
+1039 PLGKEHLKNNQIY
-1052 SDYVVNGKKQQR
+1052 SDNRDTKKKQQR

-1197 SGALKQDDKVEKI
+1197 TGALKQDDKVEKV

-1314 TEYAAKYT
+1314 TEYAARYS

>member
-1 MFLPLFFVTF
+1 MKRFLLFSIICFVQ
-11 AAIITYLNK
+11 
-20 KRTKNMKHIRHYLTA
+20 MLTCFSHA
-35 LFAIALSLMV
+35 VTGRLY
-45 WADSG
+45 
-50 ELFTSGK
+50 TSND
-57 LSSSLINCIVQ
+57 LSSSLIRCIIQ
-68 DKYGYIWVGTEYG
+68 DKYGFIWVGTNYG
-81 LSKFDGYRFTNY
+81 LNRFDGYKFSTY
-93 LHNEEDTTSITD
+93 LCNPADTTTIQDNDIVKLYPYSKEFLFVATNRGLYKYSYLTNSFQHIVLEKKDEKIRISSLIEDGKHNLLIGTSGYGAYRLDMTTGKVTRLSRKSANSVDDFFSMLFFDAEGYLWQANHTKVLRKYKYDGKSIKLVSVYEPKDLFGIRKLYATD
-105 NIISDLLVDK
+105 KKGFFVAHTGGIMRYDYASHRFSRYDFDFSAHQGAGYISAVTLDKYGNLWLGTSGDGTFKIPHGSRKAYRVELNNQSFIFDNAHISDLLIDRDGNQWYGCYMKGLFLSNNDKNVFHPVSLDELGAGMETISTVVGVADGLMLFVVKNHGLYLLDEKTGNTKLLQSPAGPIKVYSDFRKNVYVYGRDGIYEYDWKHQTYRLLLPANGLSLDDMRVDAAGNIYFTSQGNGLYVWNRK
-115 KGNLWIGCAKG
+115 SGKMTQYLMDDRRPHKTICNNWIADIRLDSRGRLWCATTNGVSCMDTKTGYFDVILSRPLLEGKTCYSTLELSDSKIAIATEMGLYLYDSKKRQTTPWPHSESISGLRIYSLKKDAKGNLWMSTAQGIWCYDSKAKSFFSFEKGNG
-126 LMRYNYETNNF
+126 LLTKEYQAGVVGSTSDGVICYGNSEGLTYFRPSQVKDYN
-137 SRLQFPDGRK
+137 
-147 PRIYSM
+147 
-153 VESHRGDILL
+153 
-163 GTAGYGLYSV
+163 
-173 KNNGI
+173 
-178 EKTANNRF
+178 EKTSA
-186 TIKWERAY
+186 
-194 AKRDSDVFF
+194 
-203 THIYEDKHHYLWQS
+203 IY
-217 SHLSTFTRFIE
+217 LSGVLLDGKMAPFI
-228 KQGKVQRKDFKSPY
+228 GDDLSVPSDFKS
-242 GAPVAFIQH
+242 
-251 RPQAMLIVCMYGI
+251 IV
-264 IYYDYRTGRIADAGY
+264 
-279 DLGTFKNHVT
+279 
-289 INNATFDHEGNLYI
+289 
-303 STSEH
+303 
-308 GALIIKK
+308 
-315 GSNKVE
+315 
-321 QLENS
+321 
-326 NSNFNL
+326 L
-332 STAFV
+332 S
-337 NDIIEDKDNNL
+337 
-348 WIGCYKKGLYLLN
+348 
-361 QRQQAFSSWSFSAQN
+361 
-376 YIIGSSVSSIAPGEN
+376 
-391 GETWCTVQNSGVF
+391 
-404 CFDAS
+404 
-409 GKIIAHPTSPAGT
+409 
-422 CIIYKDRRG
+422 
-431 AYWISNGSALYSYN
+431 
-445 PHTGAYQ
+445 
-452 EKLTFTSAGIY
+452 
-463 CMTDDNQGNLYIS
+463 
-476 VYSKG
+476 
-481 LYIYNVES
+481 
-489 GKVTVLNMR
+489 
-498 QRGNKGFLC
+498 
-507 NDWVRSMAFDH
+507 
-518 TGHLWIGTSNG
+518 
-529 VSCLNTKTL
+529 
-538 SFKDFGWNNILKDR
+538 
-552 QANGICE
+552 
-559 GKNGNMI
+559 
-566 IGTEEGLYL
+566 
-575 FDRKNNKTLALP
+575 
-587 HAEVLK
+587 
-593 GKQVCSIIKD
+593 
-603 HQGDLWISTTMGIW
+603 
-617 QYDQKNRQFIGH
+617 
-629 INGNGLTTR
+629 
-638 EYVLGSSMHT
+638 
-648 ASDLI
+648 
-653 AFGTSDGITTF
+653 
-664 YPERV
+664 
-669 KAKKMELGDVHLTNF
+669 
-684 IIDGKPINCLTDE
+684 
-697 FTIPYEENSF
+697 
-707 TLEFSLLNYRNTDN
+707 FSLLDYQSVGN
-721 ISFQYRINEGKW
+721 IVFQYRINGGKW
-733 NSTNEGSNAV
+733 ISNAAGDN
-743 SFNKL
+743 SFNFTGL
-748 KPGSYTLEVRA
+748 SYGHYRIEVRTYC
-759 MSNGNFSKKST
+759 NGKYSTYKKV
-770 IIHIKVCDPWY
+770 INLDVLAPWFL
-781 ASTWAFLLYFLTAA
+781 TVWAKLIYLFLILGLTAA
-795 GIILYII
+795 AIIVYL
-802 YRYER
+802 
-807 HRKEDLEETKMQFL
+807 RKKKRDMEEAKMQFL

-846 GNAEEYQADIDTID
+846 GNAEEYHEDIDTID

-910 RGINIR
+910 RGIHIK
-916 LEMPET
+916 LEMPEK

-976 GKNDDAKTLFERFYQ
+976 GKNDDAKNLFERFYQ

-1052 SDYVVNGKKQQR
+1052 SDYVVNGKKPQR
-1064 GAASRNSKILLVDDD
+1064 GAASRNCKILLVDDD
-1079 IEICRYLKSELSDWY
+1079 IEICRYIKSELSDWY

-1099 NNGKEALKQL
+1099 NNGKEALNQL

-1197 SGALKQDDKVEKI
+1197 SGALKQDDKVEKV

-1277 RLIREHKINITQVSY
+1277 RLIRERKINITQVSY

>member
-1 MFLPLFFVTF
+1 MKRFILFSIFCFVQ
-11 AAIITYLNK
+11 
-20 KRTKNMKHIRHYLTA
+20 MLTCFSHA
-35 LFAIALSLMV
+35 VTGRLY
-45 WADSG
+45 
-50 ELFTSGK
+50 TSND
-57 LSSSLINCIVQ
+57 LSSSLIRCIIQ
-68 DKYGYIWVGTEYG
+68 DKYGFIWVGTNYG
-81 LSKFDGYRFTNY
+81 LNRFDGYKFSTY
-93 LHNEEDTTSITD
+93 LCNPADTTTIQDNDIVKLYPYSKEFLFVATNRGLYKYSYLTNSFQHIVLEKKDEKIRVSSLIEDRKHNLLIGTSGYGAYRLDMTTGKVTRLSRKSANSVDDFFAMLFFDDEGYLWQANHTKVLRKYKYNGKSIKLVSVYEPKDLFGISKLYATD
-105 NIISDLLVDK
+105 KKGFFVAHTGGIMRYDYASHSFSRYDFDFSAHQGAGYISAVTLDKYGNLWLGTSGDGTFKIPHGSRKAYRVELNNQSFIFDNAHISDLLIDRDGNQWYGCYMKGLFLSNNDKNVFHPVSLDELGAGMETISSVVGVADGLMLFVVKNHGLYLLDEKTGNTKLLQSPAGPIKVYSDFRKNVYVYGRDGIYEYDWKHQTYRLLLPANGLSLDGMQVDAAGNIYFTSPGNGLYVWNRK
-115 KGNLWIGCAKG
+115 SGKMTQYLMDDKRPHKTICNNWISEIRLDSRGWLWCATANGVSCMDTKTGYFDIILSRPLLEGKTCYSTLELSDGKIAIATEMGLYLYDRKKQQTTPWPHSESISGLRIYSLKKDVKGNLWMSTAQGIWCYDSKAKSFFSFEKGNG
-126 LMRYNYETNNF
+126 LLTKEYLAGVVGSTSDGVICYGNSEGLTYFRPSQVKDYN
-137 SRLQFPDGRK
+137 
-147 PRIYSM
+147 
-153 VESHRGDILL
+153 
-163 GTAGYGLYSV
+163 
-173 KNNGI
+173 
-178 EKTANNRF
+178 EKT
-186 TIKWERAY
+186 
-194 AKRDSDVFF
+194 SV
-203 THIYEDKHHYLWQS
+203 IY
-217 SHLSTFTRFIE
+217 LSGVLLDGKMAPFI
-228 KQGKVQRKDFKSPY
+228 GDNLSVPSDFKS
-242 GAPVAFIQH
+242 
-251 RPQAMLIVCMYGI
+251 IV
-264 IYYDYRTGRIADAGY
+264 
-279 DLGTFKNHVT
+279 L
-289 INNATFDHEGNLYI
+289 
-303 STSEH
+303 
-308 GALIIKK
+308 
-315 GSNKVE
+315 
-321 QLENS
+321 
-326 NSNFNL
+326 
-332 STAFV
+332 
-337 NDIIEDKDNNL
+337 
-348 WIGCYKKGLYLLN
+348 
-361 QRQQAFSSWSFSAQN
+361 SFSQLD
-376 YIIGSSVSSIAPGEN
+376 YQSV
-391 GETWCTVQNSGVF
+391 
-404 CFDAS
+404 
-409 GKIIAHPTSPAGT
+409 
-422 CIIYKDRRG
+422 
-431 AYWISNGSALYSYN
+431 
-445 PHTGAYQ
+445 
-452 EKLTFTSAGIY
+452 
-463 CMTDDNQGNLYIS
+463 GNI
-476 VYSKG
+476 V
-481 LYIYNVES
+481 
-489 GKVTVLNMR
+489 
-498 QRGNKGFLC
+498 
-507 NDWVRSMAFDH
+507 
-518 TGHLWIGTSNG
+518 
-529 VSCLNTKTL
+529 
-538 SFKDFGWNNILKDR
+538 
-552 QANGICE
+552 
-559 GKNGNMI
+559 
-566 IGTEEGLYL
+566 
-575 FDRKNNKTLALP
+575 
-587 HAEVLK
+587 
-593 GKQVCSIIKD
+593 
-603 HQGDLWISTTMGIW
+603 
-617 QYDQKNRQFIGH
+617 
-629 INGNGLTTR
+629 
-638 EYVLGSSMHT
+638 
-648 ASDLI
+648 
-653 AFGTSDGITTF
+653 
-664 YPERV
+664 
-669 KAKKMELGDVHLTNF
+669 
-684 IIDGKPINCLTDE
+684 
-697 FTIPYEENSF
+697 
-707 TLEFSLLNYRNTDN
+707 
-721 ISFQYRINEGKW
+721 FQYRINGGKW
-733 NSTNEGSNAV
+733 ISNAAGDN
-743 SFNKL
+743 SFNFTGL
-748 KPGSYTLEVRA
+748 SYGHYRIEVRIYC
-759 MSNGNFSKKST
+759 NGKYSTYKKV
-770 IIHIKVCDPWY
+770 INLDVLAPWFL
-781 ASTWAFLLYFLTAA
+781 TVWAKLIYLFLILGLTAA
-795 GIILYII
+795 AIIVYL
-802 YRYER
+802 
-807 HRKEDLEETKMQFL
+807 RKKKRDLEEAKMQFL

-991 GKNSADMHLGGS
+991 GQNSADMHLGGS

-1021 TARNREDGT
+1021 YAHNREDGK

-1052 SDYVVNGKKQQR
+1052 SDYVVNGKKLQR
-1064 GAASRNSKILLVDDD
+1064 SGASKNSKILLVDDD
-1079 IEICRYLKSELSDWY
+1079 IEICRYIKTELSDWY

-1277 RLIREHKINITQVSY
+1277 RLIRERKINITQVSY

-1314 TEYAAKYT
+1314 SEYAAKYT

>member
-1 MFLPLFFVTF
+1 METISSV
-11 AAIITYLNK
+11 
-20 KRTKNMKHIRHYLTA
+20 
-35 LFAIALSLMV
+35 V
-45 WADSG
+45 GVAD
-50 ELFTSGK
+50 
-57 LSSSLINCIVQ
+57 
-68 DKYGYIWVGTEYG
+68 
-81 LSKFDGYRFTNY
+81 
-93 LHNEEDTTSITD
+93 
-105 NIISDLLVDK
+105 
-115 KGNLWIGCAKG
+115 G
-126 LMRYNYETNNF
+126 LMLF
-137 SRLQFPDGRK
+137 
-147 PRIYSM
+147 
-153 VESHRGDILL
+153 V
-163 GTAGYGLYSV
+163 V
-173 KNNGI
+173 KN
-178 EKTANNRF
+178 
-186 TIKWERAY
+186 
-194 AKRDSDVFF
+194 
-203 THIYEDKHHYLWQS
+203 H
-217 SHLSTFTRFIE
+217 
-228 KQGKVQRKDFKSPY
+228 
-242 GAPVAFIQH
+242 
-251 RPQAMLIVCMYGI
+251 
-264 IYYDYRTGRIADAGY
+264 
-279 DLGTFKNHVT
+279 
-289 INNATFDHEGNLYI
+289 
-303 STSEH
+303 
-308 GALIIKK
+308 
-315 GSNKVE
+315 
-321 QLENS
+321 
-326 NSNFNL
+326 
-332 STAFV
+332 
-337 NDIIEDKDNNL
+337 
-348 WIGCYKKGLYLLN
+348 GLYLLDEKTGN
-361 QRQQAFSSWSFSAQN
+361 TKLLQ
-376 YIIGSSVSSIAPGEN
+376 
-391 GETWCTVQNSGVF
+391 
-404 CFDAS
+404 
-409 GKIIAHPTSPAGT
+409 SPAGP
-422 CIIYKDRRG
+422 IKVYSDFRKNVYVYGRDGIYEYDWKHQTYRLLLPANGLSPDGMQVDAAGNIYFTSPGNGLYVWNRKSGKMTQYLMDDKRPHKTICNN
-431 AYWISNGSALYSYN
+431 WISEIRLDS
-445 PHTGAYQ
+445 
-452 EKLTFTSAGIY
+452 
-463 CMTDDNQGNLYIS
+463 
-476 VYSKG
+476 
-481 LYIYNVES
+481 
-489 GKVTVLNMR
+489 
-498 QRGNKGFLC
+498 RG
-507 NDWVRSMAFDH
+507 
-518 TGHLWIGTSNG
+518 WIWCATTNG
-529 VSCLNTKTL
+529 VSCMDTKTGYFDIIL
-538 SFKDFGWNNILKDR
+538 SRPLL
-552 QANGICE
+552 E
-559 GKNGNMI
+559 GKTCYCTLELSDGKI
-566 IGTEEGLYL
+566 AIATEMGLYL
-575 FDRKNNKTLALP
+575 YDRKKQQTTPWPHSESISGLRIYSLNKDAR
-587 HAEVLK
+587 
-593 GKQVCSIIKD
+593 GN
-603 HQGDLWISTTMGIW
+603 LWMSTAQGIW
-617 QYDQKNRQFIGH
+617 CYDSKAKSFFSFEK
-629 INGNGLTTR
+629 GNGLLTK
-638 EYVLGSSMHT
+638 EYLAGVVGS
-648 ASDLI
+648 
-653 AFGTSDGITTF
+653 TSDGVICYGNSEGLTYF
-664 YPERV
+664 QPSEV
-669 KAKKMELGDVHLTNF
+669 KDYNEKTSAIYLSGVLL
-684 IIDGKPINCLTDE
+684 DGKMAPFIGDNLSVPSD
-697 FTIPYEENSF
+697 FKSIVLSF
-707 TLEFSLLNYRNTDN
+707 SQLDYQSVGN
-721 ISFQYRINEGKW
+721 IVFQYRINGGKW
-733 NSTNEGSNAV
+733 ISNAAGDN
-743 SFNKL
+743 SFNFTGL
-748 KPGSYTLEVRA
+748 SYGHYRIEVRTYC
-759 MSNGNFSKKST
+759 NGKYSTYKKV
-770 IIHIKVCDPWY
+770 INLDVLARWY
-781 ASTWAFLLYFLTAA
+781 LTVWAKLIYLSLVLGFMAA
-795 GIILYII
+795 VIFI
-802 YRYER
+802 YL
-807 HRKEDLEETKMQFL
+807 RKKKRDLEEAKMQFL

-846 GNAEEYQADIDTID
+846 GNAEEYHEDIDTMD

-878 LDKHQMNLSCR
+878 LDKHQMKLSCR
-889 ETNLVEFSQGLV
+889 ETNLVEFSRGLV

-910 RGINIR
+910 RGIQIK

-1021 TARNREDGT
+1021 YAHNREDGK

-1039 PLGKEHLKDSQIN
+1039 PLGKEHLKNNQIY
-1052 SDYVVNGKKQQR
+1052 SDNRDTKKKQQR

-1197 SGALKQDDKVEKI
+1197 TGALKQDDKVEKV

-1314 TEYAAKYT
+1314 TEYAARYS